1 MKLNQVRQ
9 SFLNYFKNKNHK
21 ILPSSGLVPKGD
33 DSLLF
38 TNAGMVQFKDTF
50 LGLDNRDYS
59 ATTSQKC
66 LRVGGKHNDL
76 ENVGFTTRHQTFFEM
91 LGNFSFGEYFKE
103 KAIEYAW
110 EFLTE
115 ELKLP
120 EDRLWVTVHKDDKES
135 EEIWL
140 KKIGVSSTRLA
151 KLGDDDNFWSMGDT
165 GPCGPCSEIF
175 FDNGKNFDGKAP
187 GEGDT
192 GERYI
197 EIWNLV
203 FMEFNRDSNG
213 KLSPLP
219 VKCVDTGMGLERIC
233 SVMQEVGS
241 NFEIDIF
248 KSLKVTFS
256 EMYKNPNDQ
265 SLNVLADHIR
275 AIYFLMSEDI
285 LPSNEGRGYV
295 LRRLIRRAS
304 RHAEKMD
311 PALEFPLAL
320 HLSRFEFLFKKDFPD
335 DFLNFDKIKGNLA
348 KEERLFRKTL
358 KVGTKIFEEYI
369 NKSENK
375 ILDGSIA
382 FKLHDTYGFPIDL
395 TTSMALEKEFK
406 VDLKGFNALMEK
418 QKGSSKSSSKFK
430 VSDIVFDSKIKN
442 EWNPSWCWGASTPGT
457 CIALFD
463 DDGNG
468 TASITDTG
476 FAIFDATP
484 FYAESGGQEGD
495 NGSFMGDYAS
505 GSVSDC
511 KKIGNI
517 HLHKISITEG
527 VLELNQEVSL
537 YVDRDRREMLMS
549 NHSATHLLHSA
560 LRKVLGEGVQQ
571 KGSLVSEDKLRFDFS
586 HSSKVTDDQIMEIE
600 DIVNSKIE
608 GAISTRTEVLPY
620 KEALKTGALAFFG
633 EKYGEKVNV
642 VYIGGDFSV
651 EFCGGTHVNNTSE
664 IEGFAITKET
674 SVSSGVRRIEAITG
688 NKYFEE
694 AQNALKTLERL
705 SVKLNVPQ
713 EEVADRVDELLEISK
728 NSKKNNKTK
737 KASTLN
743 DVKCKFSGH
752 LGKIKIF
759 ENASL
764 EILRKE
770 SDKLKSDKKIVFAIC
785 LSIVEDKLIY
795 IVSSN
800 NSDELSASDI
810 IKVVNDAFD
819 GSGGGRADFAQG
831 GSSQKGNVEE
841 LVAKLKELFKG

>member
-187 GEGDT
+187 GVGDT

-213 KLSPLP
+213 KLSSLP
-219 VKCVDTGMGLERIC
+219 VKCVDTGMGLERMC

-241 NFEIDIF
+241 NFDIDIF
-248 KSLKVTFS
+248 KSLKNLMSKHFS
-256 EMYKNPNDQ
+256 EPNDQ
-265 SLNVLADHIR
+265 SLNVLADHLR
-275 AIYFLMSEDI
+275 AIFFLMAENI
-285 LPSNEGRGYV
+285 MPSNEGRGYV
-295 LRRLIRRAS
+295 LRRLIRRAVRHGYKMGS
-304 RHAEKMD
+304 RD
-311 PALEFPLAL
+311 PFLSQFLTHLEND
-320 HLSRFEFLFKKDFPD
+320 FKEDFGD
-335 DFLNFDKIKGNLA
+335 DFLKFEKIQKDLLT
-348 KEERLFRKTL
+348 EEQLFFKTL
-358 KVGTKIFEEYI
+358 KTGIEIFEASI
-369 NKSENK
+369 NETDGKQ
-375 ILDGSIA
+375 LDGAIA
-382 FKLHDTYGFPIDL
+382 FKLHDTYGFPVDL
-395 TTSMALEKEFK
+395 TMAMAQERGLK
-406 VDLKGFNALMEK
+406 VDQKGFDKLMKK
-418 QKGSSKSSSKFK
+418 QKEGSKSSSMFK
-430 VSDIVFDSKIKN
+430 VLDITIDPKINSEFVGYQEQTAKG
-442 EWNPSWCWGASTPGT
+442 SCV
-457 CIALFD
+457 ALFD
-463 DDGNG
+463 EEGNSVTSLSG
-468 TASITDTG
+468 EG
-476 FAIFDATP
+476 FAIFSKTP
-484 FYAESGGQEGD
+484 FYAESGGQVADTGIFKSTNLKGEIL
-495 NGSFMGDYAS
+495 N
-505 GSVSDC
+505 C
-511 KKIGNI
+511 KKVGDF
-517 HLHKISITEG
+517 HLHEVTIAEG
-527 VLELNQEVSL
+527 SLELNADVELIIDSK
-537 YVDRDRREMLMS
+537 RREKIVS

-560 LRKVLGEGVQQ
+560 LRKVLGKSVEQR
-571 KGSLVSEDKLRFDFS
+571 GSLVNEEKLRFDFS
-586 HSSKVTDDQIMEIE
+586 HSNKVTDDQIMEIE
-600 DIVNSKIE
+600 DIVNLKIE
-608 GAISTRTEVLPY
+608 EAIDTKTEVLPY
-620 KEALKTGALAFFG
+620 EDALKTGALAFFG
-633 EKYGEKVNV
+633 DKYGKKVRV
-642 VYIGGDFSV
+642 VYINGDFSV
-651 EFCGGTHVNNTSE
+651 EFCGGTHVKNTSE
-664 IEGFAITKET
+664 IGGFAVTNET
-674 SVSSGVRRIEAITG
+674 SVSSGVRRIEAISG
-688 NKYFEE
+688 DKYYKES
-694 AQNALKTLERL
+694 QNALKTLELL

-713 EEVADRVDELLEISK
+713 EKIADRVDELLESLK
-728 NSKKNNKTK
+728 NSKKNNPVIQAKELRDEQC
-737 KASTLN
+737 S
-743 DVKCKFSGH
+743 FSGSS
-752 LGKIKIF
+752 GVIKIF

-770 SDKLKSDKKIVFAIC
+770 SDKIKSDKKIVFAIC
-785 LSIVEDKLIY
+785 LSTTEDKLIY

-800 NSDELSASDI
+800 NSDEAPASEI
-810 IKVVNDAFD
+810 IKAVNDAFD

-831 GSSQKGNVEE
+831 GSSQKESVDEM
-841 LVAKLKELFKG
+841 VTKLKGLFKG

>member
-213 KLSPLP
+213 KLSSLP
-219 VKCVDTGMGLERIC
+219 VKCVDTGMGLERMC

-241 NFEIDIF
+241 NFDIDIF
-248 KSLKVTFS
+248 KSLKNLMSKHFT
-256 EMYKNPNDQ
+256 EPNDQ
-265 SLNVLADHIR
+265 SLNVLADHLR
-275 AIYFLMSEDI
+275 AIFFLMAENI
-285 LPSNEGRGYV
+285 MPSNEGRGYV
-295 LRRLIRRAS
+295 LRRLIRRAVRHGYKMGS
-304 RHAEKMD
+304 RD
-311 PALEFPLAL
+311 PFLSQFLTHLENDFKED
-320 HLSRFEFLFKKDFPD
+320 FED
-335 DFLNFDKIKGNLA
+335 DFLKFEKIQKDLLT
-348 KEERLFRKTL
+348 EEQLFFKTL
-358 KVGTKIFEEYI
+358 KTGIEIFEASTNETDG
-369 NKSENK
+369 KQ
-375 ILDGSIA
+375 LDGAIV
-382 FKLHDTYGFPIDL
+382 FKLHDTYGFPVDL
-395 TTSMALEKEFK
+395 TMAMAQERGLK
-406 VDLKGFNALMEK
+406 VDQKGFDKLMKK
-418 QKGSSKSSSKFK
+418 QREGSKSSSMFK
-430 VSDIVFDSKIKN
+430 VLDITIDPKINSEFVGYQEQTAKG
-442 EWNPSWCWGASTPGT
+442 SCV
-457 CIALFD
+457 ALFD
-463 DDGNG
+463 KEGNSVTSLSG
-468 TASITDTG
+468 EG
-476 FAIFDATP
+476 FAIFSKTP
-484 FYAESGGQEGD
+484 FYAESGGQVADIGIFKSTNLNAEIL
-495 NGSFMGDYAS
+495 N
-505 GSVSDC
+505 C
-511 KKIGNI
+511 KKVGDF
-517 HLHKISITEG
+517 HLHEISIAEG
-527 VLELNQEVSL
+527 TLELKADVELIIDSE
-537 YVDRDRREMLMS
+537 RREKIVS

-560 LRKVLGEGVQQ
+560 LRKVLGESVEQR
-571 KGSLVSEDKLRFDFS
+571 GSLVNEEKLRFDFS
-586 HSSKVTDDQIMEIE
+586 HSNKVTVDQIMEIE
-600 DIVNSKIE
+600 DIVNLKIE
-608 GAISTRTEVLPY
+608 EAIDTKTEVLPY
-620 KEALKTGALAFFG
+620 EDALKTGALAFFG
-633 EKYGEKVNV
+633 DKYGEKVRV
-642 VYIGGDFSV
+642 VYINGDFSV
-651 EFCGGTHVNNTSE
+651 EFCGGTHVRNTSE
-664 IEGFAITKET
+664 IGGFAVTNET
-674 SVSSGVRRIEAITG
+674 SVSSGVRRIEAISG
-688 NKYFEE
+688 DKYYKES
-694 AQNALKTLERL
+694 QNALKILELL

-713 EEVADRVDELLEISK
+713 EKIADRVDELLESLK
-728 NSKKNNKTK
+728 NSKKNNPVIQAKELRDEQC
-737 KASTLN
+737 S
-743 DVKCKFSGH
+743 FSGSS
-752 LGKIKIF
+752 GVIKIF

-785 LSIVEDKLIY
+785 LSTTEDKLIY
-795 IVSSN
+795 IVSSS
-800 NSDELSASDI
+800 NSDEAPASEI
-810 IKVVNDAFD
+810 IKAVNDAFD

-831 GSSQKGNVEE
+831 GSSQKESVDEM
-841 LVAKLKELFKG
+841 VTKLKGLFKG

>member
-213 KLSPLP
+213 KLSSLP
-219 VKCVDTGMGLERIC
+219 VKCVDTGMGLERMC

-241 NFEIDIF
+241 NFDIDIF
-248 KSLKVTFS
+248 KSLKNLMSKHFT
-256 EMYKNPNDQ
+256 EPNDQ
-265 SLNVLADHIR
+265 SLNVLADHLR
-275 AIYFLMSEDI
+275 AIFFLMAENI
-285 LPSNEGRGYV
+285 MPSNEGRGYV
-295 LRRLIRRAS
+295 LRRLIRRAVRHGYKMGS
-304 RHAEKMD
+304 RD
-311 PALEFPLAL
+311 PFLSQFLTHLEND
-320 HLSRFEFLFKKDFPD
+320 FKEDFGD
-335 DFLNFDKIKGNLA
+335 DFLKFEKIQKDLLT
-348 KEERLFRKTL
+348 EEQLFFKTL
-358 KVGTKIFEEYI
+358 KTGIEIFEASI
-369 NKSENK
+369 NDTDGKQ
-375 ILDGSIA
+375 LDGAIA
-382 FKLHDTYGFPIDL
+382 FKLHDTYGFPVDL
-395 TTSMALEKEFK
+395 TMAMAQERGLK
-406 VDLKGFNALMEK
+406 VDQKGFDKLMKK
-418 QKGSSKSSSKFK
+418 QREGSKSSSMFK
-430 VSDIVFDSKIKN
+430 VLDITIDPKINSEFVGYQEQTAKG
-442 EWNPSWCWGASTPGT
+442 SCV
-457 CIALFD
+457 ALFD
-463 DDGNG
+463 EEGNSVTSLSG
-468 TASITDTG
+468 EG
-476 FAIFDATP
+476 FAIFSKTP
-484 FYAESGGQEGD
+484 FYAESGGQVADTGIFKSTNLKGEIL
-495 NGSFMGDYAS
+495 N
-505 GSVSDC
+505 C
-511 KKIGNI
+511 KKVGDF
-517 HLHKISITEG
+517 HLHEVTIAEG
-527 VLELNQEVSL
+527 SLELNADVELIIDSE
-537 YVDRDRREMLMS
+537 RREKIVS

-560 LRKVLGEGVQQ
+560 LRKVLGESVEQR
-571 KGSLVSEDKLRFDFS
+571 GSLVNEEKLRFDFS
-586 HSSKVTDDQIMEIE
+586 HSNKVTDDQIMEIE
-600 DIVNSKIE
+600 DIVNLKIE
-608 GAISTRTEVLPY
+608 EAIDTKTEVLPY
-620 KEALKTGALAFFG
+620 EDALKTGALAFFG
-633 EKYGEKVNV
+633 DKYGEKVRV
-642 VYIGGDFSV
+642 VYINGDFSV
-651 EFCGGTHVNNTSE
+651 EFCGGTHVKNTSE
-664 IEGFAITKET
+664 IGGFAVTNET
-674 SVSSGVRRIEAITG
+674 SVSSGVRRIEAISG
-688 NKYFEE
+688 DKYYKES
-694 AQNALKTLERL
+694 QNALKTLELL

-713 EEVADRVDELLEISK
+713 EKIADRVDELLESLK
-728 NSKKNNKTK
+728 NSKKNNPVIQAKELRDEQC
-737 KASTLN
+737 S
-743 DVKCKFSGH
+743 FSGSS
-752 LGKIKIF
+752 GVIKIF

-785 LSIVEDKLIY
+785 LSTTEDKLIY

-800 NSDELSASDI
+800 NSDEAPASEI

-831 GSSQKGNVEE
+831 GSPQKESVDEM
-841 LVAKLKELFKG
+841 VTKLKGLFKG

>member
-213 KLSPLP
+213 KLSSLP
-219 VKCVDTGMGLERIC
+219 VKCVDTGMGLERMC

-241 NFEIDIF
+241 NFDIDIF
-248 KSLKVTFS
+248 KSLKNLMSKHFT
-256 EMYKNPNDQ
+256 EPNDQ
-265 SLNVLADHIR
+265 SLNVLADHLR
-275 AIYFLMSEDI
+275 AIFFLMAENI
-285 LPSNEGRGYV
+285 MPSNEGRGYV
-295 LRRLIRRAS
+295 LRRLIRRAVRHGYKMGS
-304 RHAEKMD
+304 RD
-311 PALEFPLAL
+311 PFLSQFLTHLENDFKED
-320 HLSRFEFLFKKDFPD
+320 FED
-335 DFLNFDKIKGNLA
+335 DFLKFEKIQKDLLT
-348 KEERLFRKTL
+348 EEQLFFKTL
-358 KVGTKIFEEYI
+358 KTGIEIFEASIKETDG
-369 NKSENK
+369 KQ
-375 ILDGSIA
+375 LDGAIA
-382 FKLHDTYGFPIDL
+382 FKLHDTYGFPVDL
-395 TTSMALEKEFK
+395 TMAMAQERGLK
-406 VDLKGFNALMEK
+406 VDQKGFDKLMKK
-418 QKGSSKSSSKFK
+418 QKEGSKSSSMFK
-430 VSDIVFDSKIKN
+430 VLDITIDPKINSEFVGYQEQTAKG
-442 EWNPSWCWGASTPGT
+442 SCV
-457 CIALFD
+457 ALFD
-463 DDGNG
+463 EEGNSVTSLSG
-468 TASITDTG
+468 EG
-476 FAIFDATP
+476 FAIFSKTP
-484 FYAESGGQEGD
+484 FYAESGGQVADIGIFKGTNFNGEILNCKNVGD
-495 NGSFMGDYAS
+495 F
-505 GSVSDC
+505 
-511 KKIGNI
+511 
-517 HLHKISITEG
+517 HLHEISITKG
-527 VLELNQEVSL
+527 SLELNADVEL
-537 YVDRDRREMLMS
+537 IIDAERREKIVS

-560 LRKVLGEGVQQ
+560 LRKVLGESVEQR
-571 KGSLVSEDKLRFDFS
+571 GSLVNEEKLRFDFS
-586 HSSKVTDDQIMEIE
+586 HSNKVTDDQIMEIE
-600 DIVNSKIE
+600 DIVNLKIE
-608 GAISTRTEVLPY
+608 EAIDTKTEVLPY
-620 KEALKTGALAFFG
+620 EDALKTGALAFFG
-633 EKYGEKVNV
+633 DKYGEKVRV
-642 VYIGGDFSV
+642 VYINGDFSV
-651 EFCGGTHVNNTSE
+651 EFCGGTHVKNTSE
-664 IEGFAITKET
+664 IGGFAVTNET
-674 SVSSGVRRIEAITG
+674 SVSSGVRRIEAISG
-688 NKYFEE
+688 DKYYKES
-694 AQNALKTLERL
+694 QNALKTLELL

-713 EEVADRVDELLEISK
+713 EKIADRVDELLESLK
-728 NSKKNNKTK
+728 NSKKNNPVVQAKELRDEQC
-737 KASTLN
+737 S
-743 DVKCKFSGH
+743 FSGSS
-752 LGKIKIF
+752 GVIKIF

-785 LSIVEDKLIY
+785 LSTTKDKLIY

-800 NSDELSASDI
+800 NSDEAPASEI
-810 IKVVNDAFD
+810 IKAVNDAFD

-831 GSSQKGNVEE
+831 GSPQKESVDEM
-841 LVAKLKELFKG
+841 VTKLKGLFKG

>member
-213 KLSPLP
+213 KLSSLP
-219 VKCVDTGMGLERIC
+219 VKCVDTGMGLERMC

-241 NFEIDIF
+241 NFDIDIF
-248 KSLKVTFS
+248 KSLKNLMSKHFT
-256 EMYKNPNDQ
+256 EPNDQ
-265 SLNVLADHIR
+265 SLNVLADHLR
-275 AIYFLMSEDI
+275 AIFFLMAENI
-285 LPSNEGRGYV
+285 MPSNEGRGYV
-295 LRRLIRRAS
+295 LRRLIRRAVRHGYKMGS
-304 RHAEKMD
+304 RD
-311 PALEFPLAL
+311 PFLSQFLTHLEND
-320 HLSRFEFLFKKDFPD
+320 FKKDFED
-335 DFLNFDKIKGNLA
+335 DFLKFEKIQKDLLT
-348 KEERLFRKTL
+348 EEQLFFKTL
-358 KVGTKIFEEYI
+358 KTGIEIFEASIKETDG
-369 NKSENK
+369 KQ
-375 ILDGSIA
+375 LDGAIA
-382 FKLHDTYGFPIDL
+382 FKLHDTYGFPVDL
-395 TTSMALEKEFK
+395 TMAMAQERGLK
-406 VDLKGFNALMEK
+406 VDQKGFDKLMKK
-418 QKGSSKSSSKFK
+418 QREGSKSSSMFK
-430 VSDIVFDSKIKN
+430 VLDITIDPKINSEFVGYQEQTAKG
-442 EWNPSWCWGASTPGT
+442 SCV
-457 CIALFD
+457 ALFD
-463 DDGNG
+463 EEGNSVTSLSG
-468 TASITDTG
+468 EG
-476 FAIFDATP
+476 FAIFSKTP
-484 FYAESGGQEGD
+484 FYAESGGQVADIGIFKSTNL
-495 NGSFMGDYAS
+495 NGEILN
-505 GSVSDC
+505 C
-511 KKIGNI
+511 KKVGDF
-517 HLHKISITEG
+517 HLHEVIIAEG
-527 VLELNQEVSL
+527 SLELNADVELIIDSE
-537 YVDRDRREMLMS
+537 RREKIVS

-560 LRKVLGEGVQQ
+560 LRKVLGESVEQR
-571 KGSLVSEDKLRFDFS
+571 GSLVNEEKLRFDFS
-586 HSSKVTDDQIMEIE
+586 HSNKVTDDQIMEIE
-600 DIVNSKIE
+600 DIVNLKIE
-608 GAISTRTEVLPY
+608 EAIDTKTEVLPY
-620 KEALKTGALAFFG
+620 EDALKTGALAFFG
-633 EKYGEKVNV
+633 DKYGEKVRV
-642 VYIGGDFSV
+642 VYINGDFSV
-651 EFCGGTHVNNTSE
+651 EFCGGTHVKNTSE
-664 IEGFAITKET
+664 IGGFAVTNET
-674 SVSSGVRRIEAITG
+674 SVSSGVRRIEAISG
-688 NKYFEE
+688 DKYYKES
-694 AQNALKTLERL
+694 QNALKTLELL

-713 EEVADRVDELLEISK
+713 EKIADRVDELLESLK
-728 NSKKNNKTK
+728 NSKKNNPVIQAKELRDEQC
-737 KASTLN
+737 S
-743 DVKCKFSGH
+743 FSGSS
-752 LGKIKIF
+752 GVIKIF

-785 LSIVEDKLIY
+785 LSTTEDKLIY

-800 NSDELSASDI
+800 NSDEAPASEI
-810 IKVVNDAFD
+810 IKAVNDAFD

-831 GSSQKGNVEE
+831 GSSQKESVDEM
-841 LVAKLKELFKG
+841 VTKLKGLFKG

>member
-9 SFLNYFKNKNHK
+9 SFLNYFKSKNHK

-213 KLSPLP
+213 KLSSLP
-219 VKCVDTGMGLERIC
+219 VKCVDTGMGLERMC

-241 NFEIDIF
+241 NFDIDIF
-248 KSLKVTFS
+248 KSLKNLMSKHFT
-256 EMYKNPNDQ
+256 EPNDQ
-265 SLNVLADHIR
+265 SLNVLADHLR
-275 AIYFLMSEDI
+275 AIFFLMAENI
-285 LPSNEGRGYV
+285 MPSNEGRGYV
-295 LRRLIRRAS
+295 LRRLIRRAVRHGYKMGS
-304 RHAEKMD
+304 RD
-311 PALEFPLAL
+311 PFLSQFLTHLEND
-320 HLSRFEFLFKKDFPD
+320 FKKDFED
-335 DFLNFDKIKGNLA
+335 DFLKFEKIQKDLLT
-348 KEERLFRKTL
+348 EEQLFFKTL
-358 KVGTKIFEEYI
+358 KTGIEIFEASIKETDG
-369 NKSENK
+369 KQ
-375 ILDGSIA
+375 LDGAIA
-382 FKLHDTYGFPIDL
+382 FKLHDTYGFPVDL
-395 TTSMALEKEFK
+395 TMAMAQERGLK
-406 VDLKGFNALMEK
+406 VDQMGFDKLMKK
-418 QKGSSKSSSKFK
+418 QREGSKSSSMFK
-430 VSDIVFDSKIKN
+430 VLDITIDPKIKS
-442 EWNPSWCWGASTPGT
+442 EFVGYQEQTAKGSCV
-457 CIALFD
+457 ALFD
-463 DDGNG
+463 EEGNSVTSLSG
-468 TASITDTG
+468 EG
-476 FAIFDATP
+476 FAIFSKTP
-484 FYAESGGQEGD
+484 FYAESGGQVADIGIFKSNNL
-495 NGSFMGDYAS
+495 NGEILN
-505 GSVSDC
+505 C
-511 KKIGNI
+511 KKVGDF
-517 HLHKISITEG
+517 HLHQVSIAEG
-527 VLELNQEVSL
+527 SLELNADVELIIDSE
-537 YVDRDRREMLMS
+537 RREKIVS

-560 LRKVLGEGVQQ
+560 LRKVLGESVEQR
-571 KGSLVSEDKLRFDFS
+571 GSLVNEEKLRFDFS
-586 HSSKVTDDQIMEIE
+586 HSNKVTDDQLMEIE
-600 DIVNSKIE
+600 DIVNLKIE
-608 GAISTRTEVLPY
+608 EAIDTKTEVLPY
-620 KEALKTGALAFFG
+620 EDALKTGALAFFG
-633 EKYGEKVNV
+633 DKYGEKVRV
-642 VYIGGDFSV
+642 VYINGDFSV
-651 EFCGGTHVNNTSE
+651 EFCGGTHVKNTSE
-664 IEGFAITKET
+664 IGGFAVTNET
-674 SVSSGVRRIEAITG
+674 SVSSGVRRIEAISG
-688 NKYFEE
+688 DKYYKES
-694 AQNALKTLERL
+694 QNALKTLELL

-713 EEVADRVDELLEISK
+713 EKIADRVDELLESLK
-728 NSKKNNKTK
+728 NSKKNNPVIQATELRDEQC
-737 KASTLN
+737 S
-743 DVKCKFSGH
+743 FSGSS
-752 LGKIKIF
+752 GVIKIF

-785 LSIVEDKLIY
+785 LSTTEDKLIY

-800 NSDELSASDI
+800 NSDEAPASEI
-810 IKVVNDAFD
+810 IKAVNDAFN

-831 GSSQKGNVEE
+831 GSSQKESVDEM
-841 LVAKLKELFKG
+841 VTKLKGLFKG

>member
-213 KLSPLP
+213 KLSSLP
-219 VKCVDTGMGLERIC
+219 VKCVDTGMGLERMC

-241 NFEIDIF
+241 NFDIDIF
-248 KSLKVTFS
+248 KSLKNLMSKHFT
-256 EMYKNPNDQ
+256 EPNDQ
-265 SLNVLADHIR
+265 SLNVLADHLR
-275 AIYFLMSEDI
+275 AIFFLMAENI
-285 LPSNEGRGYV
+285 MPSNEGRGYV
-295 LRRLIRRAS
+295 LRRLIRRAVRHGYKMGS
-304 RHAEKMD
+304 RD
-311 PALEFPLAL
+311 PFLSQFLTHLEND
-320 HLSRFEFLFKKDFPD
+320 FKEDFGD
-335 DFLNFDKIKGNLA
+335 DFLKFEKIQKDLLT
-348 KEERLFRKTL
+348 EEQLFFKTL
-358 KVGTKIFEEYI
+358 KTGIEIFEASI
-369 NKSENK
+369 NDTDGKQ
-375 ILDGSIA
+375 LDGAIA
-382 FKLHDTYGFPIDL
+382 FKLHDTYGFPVDL
-395 TTSMALEKEFK
+395 TMAMAQERGLK
-406 VDLKGFNALMEK
+406 VDQKGFDKLMKK
-418 QKGSSKSSSKFK
+418 QREGSKSSSMFK
-430 VSDIVFDSKIKN
+430 VLDITIDPKIN
-442 EWNPSWCWGASTPGT
+442 SEFVGYQEQTAEGSCV
-457 CIALFD
+457 ALFD
-463 DDGNG
+463 EEGNSVTSLSG
-468 TASITDTG
+468 EG
-476 FAIFDATP
+476 FAIFSKTP
-484 FYAESGGQEGD
+484 FYAESGGQVADIGIFKSTNLKGEIL
-495 NGSFMGDYAS
+495 N
-505 GSVSDC
+505 C
-511 KKIGNI
+511 KKVGDF
-517 HLHKISITEG
+517 HLHEVTIAEG
-527 VLELNQEVSL
+527 SLELNADVELIIDSE
-537 YVDRDRREMLMS
+537 RREKIVS

-560 LRKVLGEGVQQ
+560 LRKVLGESVEQR
-571 KGSLVSEDKLRFDFS
+571 GSLVNEEKLRFDFS
-586 HSSKVTDDQIMEIE
+586 HSNKVTDDQIMEIE
-600 DIVNSKIE
+600 DIVNLKIE
-608 GAISTRTEVLPY
+608 EAIDTKTEVLPY
-620 KEALKTGALAFFG
+620 EDALKTGALAFFG
-633 EKYGEKVNV
+633 DKYGEKVRV
-642 VYIGGDFSV
+642 VYINGDFSV
-651 EFCGGTHVNNTSE
+651 EFCGGTHVKNTSE
-664 IEGFAITKET
+664 IGGFAVTNET
-674 SVSSGVRRIEAITG
+674 SVSSGVRRIEAISG
-688 NKYFEE
+688 DKYYKES
-694 AQNALKTLERL
+694 QNALKTLELL

-713 EEVADRVDELLEISK
+713 EKIADRVDELLESLK
-728 NSKKNNKTK
+728 NSKKNNPVIQAKELRDEQC
-737 KASTLN
+737 S
-743 DVKCKFSGH
+743 FSGSS
-752 LGKIKIF
+752 GVIKIF

-785 LSIVEDKLIY
+785 LSTTEDKLIY

-800 NSDELSASDI
+800 NSDEASASEI

-831 GSSQKGNVEE
+831 GSPQKESVDEM
-841 LVAKLKELFKG
+841 VTKLKGLFKG

>member
-1 MKLNQVRQ
+1 LKLNQVRQ
-9 SFLNYFKNKNHK
+9 SFLNYFKNKSHK

-213 KLSPLP
+213 KLSSLP
-219 VKCVDTGMGLERIC
+219 VKCVDTGMGLERMC

-241 NFEIDIF
+241 NFDIDIF
-248 KSLKVTFS
+248 KSLKNLMSKHFS
-256 EMYKNPNDQ
+256 EPNDQ
-265 SLNVLADHIR
+265 SLNVLADHLR
-275 AIYFLMSEDI
+275 AIFFLMAENI
-285 LPSNEGRGYV
+285 MPSNEGRGYV
-295 LRRLIRRAS
+295 LRRLIRRAVRHGYKMGS
-304 RHAEKMD
+304 RD
-311 PALEFPLAL
+311 PFLSQFLTHLEND
-320 HLSRFEFLFKKDFPD
+320 FKEDFGD
-335 DFLNFDKIKGNLA
+335 DFLKFEKIQKDLLT
-348 KEERLFRKTL
+348 EEQLFFKTL
-358 KVGTKIFEEYI
+358 KTGIEIFEASI
-369 NKSENK
+369 NETDGKQ
-375 ILDGSIA
+375 LDGAIA
-382 FKLHDTYGFPIDL
+382 FKLHDTYGFPVDL
-395 TTSMALEKEFK
+395 TMAMAQERGLK
-406 VDLKGFNALMEK
+406 VDQKGFDKLMKK
-418 QKGSSKSSSKFK
+418 QREGSKSSSMFK
-430 VSDIVFDSKIKN
+430 VLDITIDPKINSEFVGYQEQTAKG
-442 EWNPSWCWGASTPGT
+442 SCV
-457 CIALFD
+457 ALFD
-463 DDGNG
+463 EEGNSVTSLSG
-468 TASITDTG
+468 EG
-476 FAIFDATP
+476 FAIFSKTP
-484 FYAESGGQEGD
+484 FYAESGGQVADIGIFKGINF
-495 NGSFMGDYAS
+495 NGEILN
-505 GSVSDC
+505 C
-511 KKIGNI
+511 KKVGDF
-517 HLHKISITEG
+517 HLHEISITKG
-527 VLELNQEVSL
+527 SLELNADVELIIDSE
-537 YVDRDRREMLMS
+537 RREKIVS

-560 LRKVLGEGVQQ
+560 LRKVLGESVEQR
-571 KGSLVSEDKLRFDFS
+571 GSLVNEEKLRFDFS
-586 HSSKVTDDQIMEIE
+586 HSNKVTDDQIMEIE
-600 DIVNSKIE
+600 DIVNLKIE
-608 GAISTRTEVLPY
+608 EAIDTKTEVLPY
-620 KEALKTGALAFFG
+620 EDALKTGALAFFG
-633 EKYGEKVNV
+633 DKYGEKVRV
-642 VYIGGDFSV
+642 VYINGDFSV
-651 EFCGGTHVNNTSE
+651 EFCGGTHVKNTSE
-664 IEGFAITKET
+664 IGGFAVTNET
-674 SVSSGVRRIEAITG
+674 SVSSGVRRIEAISG
-688 NKYFEE
+688 DKYYKES
-694 AQNALKTLERL
+694 QNALKTLELL

-713 EEVADRVDELLEISK
+713 EKIADRVDELLESLK
-728 NSKKNNKTK
+728 NSKKNNPVIQAKE
-737 KASTLN
+737 LRDEQCN
-743 DVKCKFSGH
+743 FSGSS
-752 LGKIKIF
+752 GVIKIF

-770 SDKLKSDKKIVFAIC
+770 SDKLKSDKKIVFAIY
-785 LSIVEDKLIY
+785 LSTTEDKLIY

-800 NSDELSASDI
+800 NSDEAPASEI
-810 IKVVNDAFD
+810 IKAVNDAFD

-831 GSSQKGNVEE
+831 GSSQKESVDEM
-841 LVAKLKELFKG
+841 VTKLKGLFRG

>member
-213 KLSPLP
+213 KLSSLP
-219 VKCVDTGMGLERIC
+219 VKCVDTGMGLERMC

-241 NFEIDIF
+241 NFDIDIF
-248 KSLKVTFS
+248 KSLKNLMSKHFT
-256 EMYKNPNDQ
+256 EPNDQ
-265 SLNVLADHIR
+265 SLNVLADHLR
-275 AIYFLMSEDI
+275 AIFFLMAENI
-285 LPSNEGRGYV
+285 MPSNEGRGYV
-295 LRRLIRRAS
+295 LRRLIRRAVRHGYKMGS
-304 RHAEKMD
+304 RD
-311 PALEFPLAL
+311 PFLSQFLTHLEND
-320 HLSRFEFLFKKDFPD
+320 FKEDFGD
-335 DFLNFDKIKGNLA
+335 DFLKFEKIQKDLLT
-348 KEERLFRKTL
+348 EEQLFFKTL
-358 KVGTKIFEEYI
+358 KTGIEIFEASI
-369 NKSENK
+369 NDTDGKQ
-375 ILDGSIA
+375 LDGAIA
-382 FKLHDTYGFPIDL
+382 FKLHDTYGFPVDL
-395 TTSMALEKEFK
+395 TMAMAQERGLK
-406 VDLKGFNALMEK
+406 VDQKGFDKLMKK
-418 QKGSSKSSSKFK
+418 QREGSKSSSMFK
-430 VSDIVFDSKIKN
+430 VLDITIDPKINSEFVGYQEQTAKG
-442 EWNPSWCWGASTPGT
+442 SCV
-457 CIALFD
+457 ALFD
-463 DDGNG
+463 EEGNSVTSLSG
-468 TASITDTG
+468 EG
-476 FAIFDATP
+476 FAIFSKTP
-484 FYAESGGQEGD
+484 FYAESGGQVADTGIFKSTNLKGEIL
-495 NGSFMGDYAS
+495 N
-505 GSVSDC
+505 C
-511 KKIGNI
+511 KKVGDF
-517 HLHKISITEG
+517 HLHEVTIAEG
-527 VLELNQEVSL
+527 SLELNADVELIIDSE
-537 YVDRDRREMLMS
+537 RREKIVS

-560 LRKVLGEGVQQ
+560 LRKVLGESVEQR
-571 KGSLVSEDKLRFDFS
+571 GSLVNEEKLRFDFS
-586 HSSKVTDDQIMEIE
+586 HSNKVTDDQIMEIE
-600 DIVNSKIE
+600 DIVNLKIE
-608 GAISTRTEVLPY
+608 EAIDTKTEVLPY
-620 KEALKTGALAFFG
+620 EDALKTGALAFFG
-633 EKYGEKVNV
+633 DKYGEKVRV
-642 VYIGGDFSV
+642 VYINGDFSV
-651 EFCGGTHVNNTSE
+651 EFCGGTHVKNTSE
-664 IEGFAITKET
+664 IGGFAVTNET
-674 SVSSGVRRIEAITG
+674 SVSSGVRRIEAISG
-688 NKYFEE
+688 DKYYKES
-694 AQNALKTLERL
+694 QNALKTLELL

-713 EEVADRVDELLEISK
+713 EKIADRVDELLESLK
-728 NSKKNNKTK
+728 NSKKNNPVIQAKELRDEQC
-737 KASTLN
+737 S
-743 DVKCKFSGH
+743 FSGSS
-752 LGKIKIF
+752 GVIKIF

-785 LSIVEDKLIY
+785 LSTTEDKLIY

-800 NSDELSASDI
+800 NSDEAPASEI
-810 IKVVNDAFD
+810 IKAVNDAFD

-831 GSSQKGNVEE
+831 GSSQKESVDEM
-841 LVAKLKELFKG
+841 VTKLKGLFKG

>member
-213 KLSPLP
+213 KLSSLP
-219 VKCVDTGMGLERIC
+219 VKCVDTGMGLERMC

-241 NFEIDIF
+241 NFDIDIF
-248 KSLKVTFS
+248 KSLKNLMSKHFT
-256 EMYKNPNDQ
+256 EPNDQ
-265 SLNVLADHIR
+265 SLNVLADHLR
-275 AIYFLMSEDI
+275 AIFFLMAENI
-285 LPSNEGRGYV
+285 MPSNEGRGYV
-295 LRRLIRRAS
+295 LRRLIRRAVRHGYKMGS
-304 RHAEKMD
+304 RD
-311 PALEFPLAL
+311 PFLSQFLTHLEND
-320 HLSRFEFLFKKDFPD
+320 FKEDFGD
-335 DFLNFDKIKGNLA
+335 DFLKFEKIQKDLLT
-348 KEERLFRKTL
+348 EEQLFFKTL
-358 KVGTKIFEEYI
+358 KTGIEIFEASI
-369 NKSENK
+369 NDTDGKQ
-375 ILDGSIA
+375 LDGAIA
-382 FKLHDTYGFPIDL
+382 FKLHDTYGFPVDL
-395 TTSMALEKEFK
+395 TMAMAQERGLK
-406 VDLKGFNALMEK
+406 VDQKGFDKLMKK
-418 QKGSSKSSSKFK
+418 QREGSKSSSMFK
-430 VSDIVFDSKIKN
+430 VLDITIDPKIKS
-442 EWNPSWCWGASTPGT
+442 EFVGYQEQTAKGSCV
-457 CIALFD
+457 ALFD
-463 DDGNG
+463 EEGNSVTSLSG
-468 TASITDTG
+468 EG
-476 FAIFDATP
+476 FAIFSKTP
-484 FYAESGGQEGD
+484 FYAESGGQVADIGIFKSTNL
-495 NGSFMGDYAS
+495 NGEILN
-505 GSVSDC
+505 C
-511 KKIGNI
+511 KKVGDF
-517 HLHKISITEG
+517 HLHEVTIAEG
-527 VLELNQEVSL
+527 SLELNADVELIIDSE
-537 YVDRDRREMLMS
+537 RREKIVS

-560 LRKVLGEGVQQ
+560 LRKVLGESVEQR
-571 KGSLVSEDKLRFDFS
+571 GSLVNEEKLRFDFS
-586 HSSKVTDDQIMEIE
+586 HSNKVTDDQIMEIE
-600 DIVNSKIE
+600 DIVNLKIE
-608 GAISTRTEVLPY
+608 EAIDTKTEVLPY
-620 KEALKTGALAFFG
+620 EDALKTGALAFFG
-633 EKYGEKVNV
+633 DKYGEKVRV
-642 VYIGGDFSV
+642 VYINGDFSV
-651 EFCGGTHVNNTSE
+651 EFCGGTHVKNTSE
-664 IEGFAITKET
+664 IGGFAVTNET
-674 SVSSGVRRIEAITG
+674 SVSSGVRRIEAISG
-688 NKYFEE
+688 DKYYKES
-694 AQNALKTLERL
+694 QNALKTLELL

-713 EEVADRVDELLEISK
+713 EKIADRVDELLESLK
-728 NSKKNNKTK
+728 NSKKNNPVIQAKELRDEQC
-737 KASTLN
+737 S
-743 DVKCKFSGH
+743 FSGSS
-752 LGKIKIF
+752 GVIKIF

-785 LSIVEDKLIY
+785 LSTTEDKLIY

-800 NSDELSASDI
+800 NSDEAPASEI
-810 IKVVNDAFD
+810 IKAVNDAFD

-831 GSSQKGNVEE
+831 GSSQKESVDEM
-841 LVAKLKELFKG
+841 VTKLKGLFKG

>member
-213 KLSPLP
+213 KLSSLP
-219 VKCVDTGMGLERIC
+219 VKCVDTGMGLERMC

-241 NFEIDIF
+241 NFDIDIF
-248 KSLKVTFS
+248 KSLKNLMSKHFT
-256 EMYKNPNDQ
+256 EPNDQ
-265 SLNVLADHIR
+265 SLNVLADHLR
-275 AIYFLMSEDI
+275 AIFFLMAENI
-285 LPSNEGRGYV
+285 MPSNEGRGYV
-295 LRRLIRRAS
+295 LRRLIRRAVRHGYKMGS
-304 RHAEKMD
+304 RD
-311 PALEFPLAL
+311 PFLSQFLTHLENDFKED
-320 HLSRFEFLFKKDFPD
+320 FED
-335 DFLNFDKIKGNLA
+335 DFLKFEKIQKDLLT
-348 KEERLFRKTL
+348 EEQLFFKTL
-358 KVGTKIFEEYI
+358 KTGIEIFEASI
-369 NKSENK
+369 NDTDGKQ
-375 ILDGSIA
+375 LDGAIA
-382 FKLHDTYGFPIDL
+382 FKLHDTYGFPVDL
-395 TTSMALEKEFK
+395 TMAMAQERGLK
-406 VDLKGFNALMEK
+406 VDQKGFDKLMKK
-418 QKGSSKSSSKFK
+418 QREGSKSSSMFK
-430 VSDIVFDSKIKN
+430 VLDITIDPKIKS
-442 EWNPSWCWGASTPGT
+442 EFVGYQEQTAKGSCV
-457 CIALFD
+457 ALFD
-463 DDGNG
+463 EEGNSVTSLSG
-468 TASITDTG
+468 EG
-476 FAIFDATP
+476 FAIFSKTP
-484 FYAESGGQEGD
+484 FYAESGGQVADIGIFKSNNL
-495 NGSFMGDYAS
+495 NGEILN
-505 GSVSDC
+505 C
-511 KKIGNI
+511 KKVGDF
-517 HLHKISITEG
+517 HLHQVSIAEG
-527 VLELNQEVSL
+527 SLELNADVELIIDSE
-537 YVDRDRREMLMS
+537 RREKIVS

-560 LRKVLGEGVQQ
+560 LRKVLGESVEQR
-571 KGSLVSEDKLRFDFS
+571 GSLVNEEKLRFDFS
-586 HSSKVTDDQIMEIE
+586 HSNKVTDDQLMEIE
-600 DIVNSKIE
+600 DIVNLKIE
-608 GAISTRTEVLPY
+608 EAIDTKTEVLPY
-620 KEALKTGALAFFG
+620 EDALKTGALAFFG
-633 EKYGEKVNV
+633 DKYGEKVRV
-642 VYIGGDFSV
+642 VYINGDFSV
-651 EFCGGTHVNNTSE
+651 EFCGGTHVKNTSE
-664 IEGFAITKET
+664 IGGFAVTNET
-674 SVSSGVRRIEAITG
+674 SVSSGVRRIEAISG
-688 NKYFEE
+688 DKYYKES
-694 AQNALKTLERL
+694 QNALKTLELL

-713 EEVADRVDELLEISK
+713 EKIADRVDELLESLK
-728 NSKKNNKTK
+728 NSKKNNPVIQAKELRDEQC
-737 KASTLN
+737 S
-743 DVKCKFSGH
+743 FSGSS
-752 LGKIKIF
+752 GVIKIF

-785 LSIVEDKLIY
+785 LSTTEDKLIY

-800 NSDELSASDI
+800 NSDEAPASEI
-810 IKVVNDAFD
+810 IKAVNDAFN

-831 GSSQKGNVEE
+831 GSSQKESVDEM
-841 LVAKLKELFKG
+841 VTKLKGLFKG

>member
-213 KLSPLP
+213 KLSSLP
-219 VKCVDTGMGLERIC
+219 VKCVDTGMGLERMC

-241 NFEIDIF
+241 NFDIDIF
-248 KSLKVTFS
+248 KSLKNLMSKHFT
-256 EMYKNPNDQ
+256 EPNDQ
-265 SLNVLADHIR
+265 SLNVLADHLR
-275 AIYFLMSEDI
+275 AIFFLMAENI
-285 LPSNEGRGYV
+285 MPSNEGRGYV
-295 LRRLIRRAS
+295 LRRLIRRAVRHGYKMGS
-304 RHAEKMD
+304 RD
-311 PALEFPLAL
+311 PFLSQFLTHLENDFKED
-320 HLSRFEFLFKKDFPD
+320 FED
-335 DFLNFDKIKGNLA
+335 DFLKFEKIQKDLLT
-348 KEERLFRKTL
+348 EEQLFFKTL
-358 KVGTKIFEEYI
+358 KTGIEIFEASI
-369 NKSENK
+369 NETDGKQ
-375 ILDGSIA
+375 LDGAIV
-382 FKLHDTYGFPIDL
+382 FKLHDTYGFPVDL
-395 TTSMALEKEFK
+395 TMAMAQERGLK
-406 VDLKGFNALMEK
+406 VDQKGFDKLMKK
-418 QKGSSKSSSKFK
+418 QREGSKSSSMFK
-430 VSDIVFDSKIKN
+430 VLDITIDPKINSEFVGYQEQTAKG
-442 EWNPSWCWGASTPGT
+442 SCV
-457 CIALFD
+457 ALFD
-463 DDGNG
+463 KEGNSVTSLSG
-468 TASITDTG
+468 EG
-476 FAIFDATP
+476 FAIFSKTP
-484 FYAESGGQEGD
+484 FYAESGGQVADIGIFKSTNLNAEIL
-495 NGSFMGDYAS
+495 N
-505 GSVSDC
+505 C
-511 KKIGNI
+511 KKVGDF
-517 HLHKISITEG
+517 HLHEISIAEG
-527 VLELNQEVSL
+527 TLELKADVELIIDSE
-537 YVDRDRREMLMS
+537 RREKIVS

-560 LRKVLGEGVQQ
+560 LRKVLGESVEQR
-571 KGSLVSEDKLRFDFS
+571 GSLVNEEKLRFDFS
-586 HSSKVTDDQIMEIE
+586 HSNKVTVDQIMEIE
-600 DIVNSKIE
+600 DIVNLKIE
-608 GAISTRTEVLPY
+608 EAIDTKTEVLPY
-620 KEALKTGALAFFG
+620 EDALKTGALAFFG
-633 EKYGEKVNV
+633 DKYGEKVRV
-642 VYIGGDFSV
+642 VYINGDFSV
-651 EFCGGTHVNNTSE
+651 EFCGGTHVKNTSE
-664 IEGFAITKET
+664 IGGFAVTNET
-674 SVSSGVRRIEAITG
+674 SVSSGVRRIEAISG
-688 NKYFEE
+688 DKYYKES
-694 AQNALKTLERL
+694 QNALKTLELL

-713 EEVADRVDELLEISK
+713 EKIADRVDELLESLK
-728 NSKKNNKTK
+728 NSKKNNPVIQAKELRDEQC
-737 KASTLN
+737 S
-743 DVKCKFSGH
+743 FSGSS
-752 LGKIKIF
+752 GVIKIF

-785 LSIVEDKLIY
+785 LSTTEDKLIY

-800 NSDELSASDI
+800 NSDEAPASEI
-810 IKVVNDAFD
+810 IKSVNDAFD

-831 GSSQKGNVEE
+831 GSSQKESVDEM
-841 LVAKLKELFKG
+841 VTKLKGLFKG

>member
-1 MKLNQVRQ
+1 LKLNQVRQ

-213 KLSPLP
+213 KLSSLP
-219 VKCVDTGMGLERIC
+219 VKCVDTGMGLERMC

-241 NFEIDIF
+241 NFDIDIF
-248 KSLKVTFS
+248 KSLKNLMSKHFT
-256 EMYKNPNDQ
+256 EPNDQ
-265 SLNVLADHIR
+265 SLNVLADHLR
-275 AIYFLMSEDI
+275 AIFFLMAENI
-285 LPSNEGRGYV
+285 MPSNEGRGYV
-295 LRRLIRRAS
+295 LRRLIRRAVRHGYKMGS
-304 RHAEKMD
+304 RD
-311 PALEFPLAL
+311 PFLSQFLTHLENDFKED
-320 HLSRFEFLFKKDFPD
+320 FED
-335 DFLNFDKIKGNLA
+335 DFLKFEKIQKDLLT
-348 KEERLFRKTL
+348 EEQLFFKTL
-358 KVGTKIFEEYI
+358 KTGIEIFEASI
-369 NKSENK
+369 NETDGKQ
-375 ILDGSIA
+375 LDGAIA
-382 FKLHDTYGFPIDL
+382 FKLHDTYGFPVDL
-395 TTSMALEKEFK
+395 TMAMAQERGLK
-406 VDLKGFNALMEK
+406 VDQKGFDKLMKK
-418 QKGSSKSSSKFK
+418 QREGSKSSSMFK
-430 VSDIVFDSKIKN
+430 VLDITIDPKINSEFVGYQEQTAKG
-442 EWNPSWCWGASTPGT
+442 SCV
-457 CIALFD
+457 ALFD
-463 DDGNG
+463 KEGNSVTSLSG
-468 TASITDTG
+468 EG
-476 FAIFDATP
+476 FAIFSKTP
-484 FYAESGGQEGD
+484 FYAESGGQVADIGIFKSTNLNAEIL
-495 NGSFMGDYAS
+495 N
-505 GSVSDC
+505 C
-511 KKIGNI
+511 KKVGDF
-517 HLHKISITEG
+517 HLHEISIAEG
-527 VLELNQEVSL
+527 TLELNADVELIIDSE
-537 YVDRDRREMLMS
+537 RREKIVS

-560 LRKVLGEGVQQ
+560 LRKVLGESVEQR
-571 KGSLVSEDKLRFDFS
+571 GSLVNEEKLRFDFS
-586 HSSKVTDDQIMEIE
+586 HSNKVTDDQIMEIE
-600 DIVNSKIE
+600 DIVNLKIE
-608 GAISTRTEVLPY
+608 EAIDTKTEVLPY
-620 KEALKTGALAFFG
+620 EDALKTGALAFFG
-633 EKYGEKVNV
+633 DKYGEKVRV
-642 VYIGGDFSV
+642 VYINGDFSV
-651 EFCGGTHVNNTSE
+651 EFCGGTHVRNTSE
-664 IEGFAITKET
+664 IGGFAVTNET
-674 SVSSGVRRIEAITG
+674 SVSSGVRRIEAISG
-688 NKYFEE
+688 DKYYKES
-694 AQNALKTLERL
+694 QNALKILELL

-713 EEVADRVDELLEISK
+713 EKIADRVDELLESLK
-728 NSKKNNKTK
+728 NSKKNNPVIQAKELRDEQC
-737 KASTLN
+737 S
-743 DVKCKFSGH
+743 FSGSS
-752 LGKIKIF
+752 GVIKIF

-785 LSIVEDKLIY
+785 LSTTEDKLIY
-795 IVSSN
+795 IVSSS
-800 NSDELSASDI
+800 NSDEAPASEI
-810 IKVVNDAFD
+810 IKAVNDAFD

-831 GSSQKGNVEE
+831 GSSQKESVDEM
-841 LVAKLKELFKG
+841 VTKLKGLFKG

>member
-38 TNAGMVQFKDTF
+38 TNAGMVQFKNTF

-213 KLSPLP
+213 KLSSLP
-219 VKCVDTGMGLERIC
+219 VKCVDTGMGLERMC

-241 NFEIDIF
+241 NFDIDIF
-248 KSLKVTFS
+248 KSLKNLMSKHFT
-256 EMYKNPNDQ
+256 EPNDQ
-265 SLNVLADHIR
+265 SLNVLADHLR
-275 AIYFLMSEDI
+275 AIFFLMAENI
-285 LPSNEGRGYV
+285 MPSNEGRGYV
-295 LRRLIRRAS
+295 LRRLIRRAVRHGYKMGS
-304 RHAEKMD
+304 RD
-311 PALEFPLAL
+311 PFLSQFLTHLEND
-320 HLSRFEFLFKKDFPD
+320 FKKDFED
-335 DFLNFDKIKGNLA
+335 DFLKFEKIQKDLLT
-348 KEERLFRKTL
+348 EEQLFFKTL
-358 KVGTKIFEEYI
+358 KTGIEIFEASIKETDG
-369 NKSENK
+369 KQ
-375 ILDGSIA
+375 LDGAIA
-382 FKLHDTYGFPIDL
+382 FKLHDTYGFPVDL
-395 TTSMALEKEFK
+395 TMAMAQERGLK
-406 VDLKGFNALMEK
+406 VDQKGFDKLMKK
-418 QKGSSKSSSKFK
+418 QREGSKSSSMFK
-430 VSDIVFDSKIKN
+430 VLDITIDPKIKS
-442 EWNPSWCWGASTPGT
+442 EFVGYQEQTAEGSCV
-457 CIALFD
+457 ALFD
-463 DDGNG
+463 EEGNSVTSLSG
-468 TASITDTG
+468 EG
-476 FAIFDATP
+476 FAIFSKTP
-484 FYAESGGQEGD
+484 FYAESGGQVADIGIFKSTNL
-495 NGSFMGDYAS
+495 NGEILN
-505 GSVSDC
+505 C
-511 KKIGNI
+511 KKVGDF
-517 HLHKISITEG
+517 HLHEVIIAEG
-527 VLELNQEVSL
+527 SLELNADVEL
-537 YVDRDRREMLMS
+537 IIDAERREKIVS

-560 LRKVLGEGVQQ
+560 LRKVLGESVEQR
-571 KGSLVSEDKLRFDFS
+571 GSLVNEEKLRFDFS
-586 HSSKVTDDQIMEIE
+586 HSNKVTDDQIMEIE
-600 DIVNSKIE
+600 DIVNLKIE
-608 GAISTRTEVLPY
+608 EAIDTKTEVLPY
-620 KEALKTGALAFFG
+620 EDALKTGALAFFG
-633 EKYGEKVNV
+633 DKYGEKVRV
-642 VYIGGDFSV
+642 VYINGDFSV
-651 EFCGGTHVNNTSE
+651 EFCGGTHVKNTSE
-664 IEGFAITKET
+664 IGGFAVTNET
-674 SVSSGVRRIEAITG
+674 SVSSGVRRIEAISG
-688 NKYFEE
+688 DKYYKES
-694 AQNALKTLERL
+694 QNALKTLELL

-713 EEVADRVDELLEISK
+713 EKIADRVDELLESLK
-728 NSKKNNKTK
+728 NSKKNNPAIQAKELRDEQC
-737 KASTLN
+737 S
-743 DVKCKFSGH
+743 FSGSS
-752 LGKIKIF
+752 GVFKIF

-764 EILRKE
+764 EVLRKE

-785 LSIVEDKLIY
+785 LSTTEDKLIY

-800 NSDELSASDI
+800 NSDEAPASEI
-810 IKVVNDAFD
+810 IKAMNDAFD

-831 GSSQKGNVEE
+831 GSSQKESVDEI
-841 LVAKLKELFKG
+841 VTKLKGLLKG

>member
-213 KLSPLP
+213 KLSSLP
-219 VKCVDTGMGLERIC
+219 VKCVDTGMGLERMC

-241 NFEIDIF
+241 NFDIDIF
-248 KSLKVTFS
+248 KSLKNLMSKHFT
-256 EMYKNPNDQ
+256 EPNDQ
-265 SLNVLADHIR
+265 SLNVLADHLR
-275 AIYFLMSEDI
+275 AIFFLMAENI
-285 LPSNEGRGYV
+285 MPSNEGRGYV
-295 LRRLIRRAS
+295 LRRLIRRAVRHGYKMGS
-304 RHAEKMD
+304 RD
-311 PALEFPLAL
+311 PFLSQFLTHLEND
-320 HLSRFEFLFKKDFPD
+320 FKEDFGD
-335 DFLNFDKIKGNLA
+335 DFLKFEKIQKDLLT
-348 KEERLFRKTL
+348 EEQLFFKTL
-358 KVGTKIFEEYI
+358 KTGIEIFEASI
-369 NKSENK
+369 NDTDGKQ
-375 ILDGSIA
+375 LDGAIA
-382 FKLHDTYGFPIDL
+382 FKLHDTYGFPVDL
-395 TTSMALEKEFK
+395 TMAMAQERGLK
-406 VDLKGFNALMEK
+406 VDQKGFDKLMKK
-418 QKGSSKSSSKFK
+418 QREGSKSSSMFK
-430 VSDIVFDSKIKN
+430 VLDITIDPKINSEFVGYQEQTAKG
-442 EWNPSWCWGASTPGT
+442 SCV
-457 CIALFD
+457 ALFD
-463 DDGNG
+463 EEGNSVTSLSG
-468 TASITDTG
+468 EG
-476 FAIFDATP
+476 FAIFSKTP
-484 FYAESGGQEGD
+484 FYAESGGQVADTGIFKSTNLKGEIL
-495 NGSFMGDYAS
+495 N
-505 GSVSDC
+505 C
-511 KKIGNI
+511 KKVGDF
-517 HLHKISITEG
+517 HLHEVTIAEG
-527 VLELNQEVSL
+527 SLELNADVELIIDSE
-537 YVDRDRREMLMS
+537 RREKIVS

-560 LRKVLGEGVQQ
+560 LRKVLGESVEQR
-571 KGSLVSEDKLRFDFS
+571 GSLVNEEKLRFDFS
-586 HSSKVTDDQIMEIE
+586 HSNKVTDDQIMEIE
-600 DIVNSKIE
+600 DIVNLKIE
-608 GAISTRTEVLPY
+608 EAIDTKTEVLPY
-620 KEALKTGALAFFG
+620 EDALKTGALAFFG
-633 EKYGEKVNV
+633 DKYGEKVRV
-642 VYIGGDFSV
+642 VYINGDFSV
-651 EFCGGTHVNNTSE
+651 EFCGGTHVKNTSE
-664 IEGFAITKET
+664 IGGFAVTNET
-674 SVSSGVRRIEAITG
+674 SVSSGVRRIEAISG
-688 NKYFEE
+688 DKYYKES
-694 AQNALKTLERL
+694 QNALKTLELL

-713 EEVADRVDELLEISK
+713 EKIADRVDELLESLK
-728 NSKKNNKTK
+728 NSKKNNPVIQAKELRDEQC
-737 KASTLN
+737 S
-743 DVKCKFSGH
+743 FSGSS
-752 LGKIKIF
+752 GVIKIF

-785 LSIVEDKLIY
+785 LSTTEDKLIY

-800 NSDELSASDI
+800 NSDEASASEI

-831 GSSQKGNVEE
+831 GSSQKESVDEM
-841 LVAKLKELFKG
+841 VTKLKGLFKG

>member
-110 EFLTE
+110 EFLTK

-213 KLSPLP
+213 KLSSLP
-219 VKCVDTGMGLERIC
+219 VKCVDTGMGLERMC

-241 NFEIDIF
+241 NFDIDIF
-248 KSLKVTFS
+248 KSLKNLMSKHFT
-256 EMYKNPNDQ
+256 EPNDQ
-265 SLNVLADHIR
+265 SLNVLADHLR
-275 AIYFLMSEDI
+275 AIFFLMAENI
-285 LPSNEGRGYV
+285 MPSNEGRGYV
-295 LRRLIRRAS
+295 LRRLIRRAVRHGYKMGS
-304 RHAEKMD
+304 RD
-311 PALEFPLAL
+311 PFLSQFLTHLEND
-320 HLSRFEFLFKKDFPD
+320 FKKDFED
-335 DFLNFDKIKGNLA
+335 DFLKFEKIQKDLLT
-348 KEERLFRKTL
+348 EEQLFFKTL
-358 KVGTKIFEEYI
+358 KTGIEIFEASI
-369 NKSENK
+369 NDTDGKQ
-375 ILDGSIA
+375 LDGAIA
-382 FKLHDTYGFPIDL
+382 FKLHDTYGFPVDL
-395 TTSMALEKEFK
+395 TMAMAQERGLK
-406 VDLKGFNALMEK
+406 VDQKGFDKLMKK
-418 QKGSSKSSSKFK
+418 QREGSKSSSMFK
-430 VSDIVFDSKIKN
+430 VLDITIDPKINSEFVGYQEQTAKG
-442 EWNPSWCWGASTPGT
+442 SCV
-457 CIALFD
+457 ALFD
-463 DDGNG
+463 EEGNSVTSLSG
-468 TASITDTG
+468 EG
-476 FAIFDATP
+476 FAIFSKTP
-484 FYAESGGQEGD
+484 FYAESGGQVADTGIFKSTNLKGEIL
-495 NGSFMGDYAS
+495 N
-505 GSVSDC
+505 C
-511 KKIGNI
+511 KKVGDF
-517 HLHKISITEG
+517 HLHEVTIAEG
-527 VLELNQEVSL
+527 SLELNADVELIIDSE
-537 YVDRDRREMLMS
+537 RREKIVS

-560 LRKVLGEGVQQ
+560 LRKVLGESVEQR
-571 KGSLVSEDKLRFDFS
+571 GSLVNEEKLRFDFS
-586 HSSKVTDDQIMEIE
+586 HSNKVTDDQIMEIE
-600 DIVNSKIE
+600 DIVNLKIE
-608 GAISTRTEVLPY
+608 EAIDTKTEVLPY
-620 KEALKTGALAFFG
+620 EDALKTGALAFFG
-633 EKYGEKVNV
+633 DKYGEKVRV
-642 VYIGGDFSV
+642 VYINGDFSV
-651 EFCGGTHVNNTSE
+651 EFCGGTHVKNTSE
-664 IEGFAITKET
+664 IGGFAVTNET
-674 SVSSGVRRIEAITG
+674 SVSSGVRRIEAISG
-688 NKYFEE
+688 DKYYKES
-694 AQNALKTLERL
+694 QNALKTLELL

-713 EEVADRVDELLEISK
+713 EKIADRVDELLESLK
-728 NSKKNNKTK
+728 NSKKNNPAIQAKELRDEQC
-737 KASTLN
+737 S
-743 DVKCKFSGH
+743 FSGSS
-752 LGKIKIF
+752 GVIKIF

-785 LSIVEDKLIY
+785 LSTTEDKLIY

-800 NSDELSASDI
+800 NSDEAPASEI

-831 GSSQKGNVEE
+831 GSSQKESVDEM
-841 LVAKLKELFKG
+841 VTKLKGLFKG

>member
-151 KLGDDDNFWSMGDT
+151 KLSDDDNFWSMGDT

-213 KLSPLP
+213 KLSSLP
-219 VKCVDTGMGLERIC
+219 VKCVDTGMGLERMC

-241 NFEIDIF
+241 NFDIDIF
-248 KSLKVTFS
+248 KSLKNLMSKHFT
-256 EMYKNPNDQ
+256 EPNDQ
-265 SLNVLADHIR
+265 SLNVLADHLR
-275 AIYFLMSEDI
+275 AIFFLMAENI
-285 LPSNEGRGYV
+285 MPSNEGRGYV
-295 LRRLIRRAS
+295 LRRLIRRAVRHGYKMGS
-304 RHAEKMD
+304 RD
-311 PALEFPLAL
+311 PFLSQFLTHLEND
-320 HLSRFEFLFKKDFPD
+320 FKEDFGD
-335 DFLNFDKIKGNLA
+335 DFLKFEKIQKDLLT
-348 KEERLFRKTL
+348 EEQLFFKTL
-358 KVGTKIFEEYI
+358 KTGIEIFEASI
-369 NKSENK
+369 NDTDGKQ
-375 ILDGSIA
+375 LDGAIA
-382 FKLHDTYGFPIDL
+382 FKLHDTYGFPVDL
-395 TTSMALEKEFK
+395 TMAMAQERGLK
-406 VDLKGFNALMEK
+406 VDQKGFDKLMKK
-418 QKGSSKSSSKFK
+418 QREGSKSSSMFK
-430 VSDIVFDSKIKN
+430 VLDITIDPKIN
-442 EWNPSWCWGASTPGT
+442 SEFVGYQEQTAEGSCV
-457 CIALFD
+457 ALFD
-463 DDGNG
+463 EEGNSVTSLSG
-468 TASITDTG
+468 EG
-476 FAIFDATP
+476 FAIFSKTP
-484 FYAESGGQEGD
+484 FYAESGGQVADTGIFKSTNLKGEIL
-495 NGSFMGDYAS
+495 N
-505 GSVSDC
+505 C
-511 KKIGNI
+511 KKVGDF
-517 HLHKISITEG
+517 HLHEVTIAEG
-527 VLELNQEVSL
+527 SLELNADVELIIDSE
-537 YVDRDRREMLMS
+537 RREKIVS

-560 LRKVLGEGVQQ
+560 LRKVLGENVEQR
-571 KGSLVSEDKLRFDFS
+571 GSLVNEEKLRFDFS
-586 HSSKVTDDQIMEIE
+586 HSNKVTDDQIMEIE
-600 DIVNSKIE
+600 DIVNLKIE
-608 GAISTRTEVLPY
+608 EAIDTKTEVLPY
-620 KEALKTGALAFFG
+620 EDALKTGALAFFG
-633 EKYGEKVNV
+633 DKYGEKVRV
-642 VYIGGDFSV
+642 VYINGDFSV
-651 EFCGGTHVNNTSE
+651 EFCGGTHVKNTSE
-664 IEGFAITKET
+664 IGGFAVTNET
-674 SVSSGVRRIEAITG
+674 SVSSGVRRIEAISG
-688 NKYFEE
+688 DKYYKES
-694 AQNALKTLERL
+694 QNALKTLELL

-713 EEVADRVDELLEISK
+713 EKIADRVDELLESLK
-728 NSKKNNKTK
+728 NSKKNNPAIQAKELRDEQC
-737 KASTLN
+737 S
-743 DVKCKFSGH
+743 FSGSS
-752 LGKIKIF
+752 GVIKIF

-764 EILRKE
+764 EVLRKE

-785 LSIVEDKLIY
+785 LSTTEDKLIY

-800 NSDELSASDI
+800 NSDEAPASEI
-810 IKVVNDAFD
+810 IKAVNDAFD

-831 GSSQKGNVEE
+831 GSSQKESVDEM
-841 LVAKLKELFKG
+841 VTKLKGLFKD

>member
-213 KLSPLP
+213 KLSSLP
-219 VKCVDTGMGLERIC
+219 VKCVDTGMGLERMC

-241 NFEIDIF
+241 NFDIDIF
-248 KSLKVTFS
+248 KSLKNLMSKHFT
-256 EMYKNPNDQ
+256 EPNDQ
-265 SLNVLADHIR
+265 SLNVLADHLR
-275 AIYFLMSEDI
+275 AIFFLMAENI
-285 LPSNEGRGYV
+285 MPSNEGRGYV
-295 LRRLIRRAS
+295 LRRLIRRAVRHGYKMGS
-304 RHAEKMD
+304 RD
-311 PALEFPLAL
+311 PFLSQFLTHLENDFKED
-320 HLSRFEFLFKKDFPD
+320 FED
-335 DFLNFDKIKGNLA
+335 DFLKFEKIQKDLLT
-348 KEERLFRKTL
+348 EEQLFFKTL
-358 KVGTKIFEEYI
+358 KTGIEIFEASI
-369 NKSENK
+369 NETDGKQ
-375 ILDGSIA
+375 LDGAIA
-382 FKLHDTYGFPIDL
+382 FKLHDTYGFPVDL
-395 TTSMALEKEFK
+395 TMAMAQERGLK
-406 VDLKGFNALMEK
+406 VDQKGFDKLMKK
-418 QKGSSKSSSKFK
+418 QREGSKSSSMFK
-430 VSDIVFDSKIKN
+430 VLDITIDPKINSEFVGYQEQTAKG
-442 EWNPSWCWGASTPGT
+442 SCV
-457 CIALFD
+457 ALFD
-463 DDGNG
+463 KEGNSVTSLSG
-468 TASITDTG
+468 EG
-476 FAIFDATP
+476 FAIFSKTP
-484 FYAESGGQEGD
+484 FYAESGGQVADIGIFKSTNLNAEIL
-495 NGSFMGDYAS
+495 N
-505 GSVSDC
+505 C
-511 KKIGNI
+511 KKVGDF
-517 HLHKISITEG
+517 HLHEISIAEG
-527 VLELNQEVSL
+527 TLELKADVELIIDSE
-537 YVDRDRREMLMS
+537 RREKIVS

-560 LRKVLGEGVQQ
+560 LRKVLGESVEQR
-571 KGSLVSEDKLRFDFS
+571 GSLVNEEKLRFDFS
-586 HSSKVTDDQIMEIE
+586 HSNKVTDDQIMEIE
-600 DIVNSKIE
+600 DIVNLKIE
-608 GAISTRTEVLPY
+608 EAIDTKTEVLPY
-620 KEALKTGALAFFG
+620 EDALKTGALAFFG
-633 EKYGEKVNV
+633 DKYGEKVRV
-642 VYIGGDFSV
+642 VYINGDFSV
-651 EFCGGTHVNNTSE
+651 EFCGGTHVKNTSE
-664 IEGFAITKET
+664 IGGFAVTNET
-674 SVSSGVRRIEAITG
+674 SVSSGVRRIEAISG
-688 NKYFEE
+688 DKYYKES
-694 AQNALKTLERL
+694 QNALKILELL

-713 EEVADRVDELLEISK
+713 EKIADRVDELLESLK
-728 NSKKNNKTK
+728 NSKKNNPVIQAKELRDEQC
-737 KASTLN
+737 S
-743 DVKCKFSGH
+743 FSGSS
-752 LGKIKIF
+752 GVIKIF

-785 LSIVEDKLIY
+785 LSTTEDKLIY
-795 IVSSN
+795 IVSSS
-800 NSDELSASDI
+800 NSDEAPASEI
-810 IKVVNDAFD
+810 IKAVNDAFD

-831 GSSQKGNVEE
+831 GSSQKESVDEM
-841 LVAKLKELFKG
+841 VTKLKGLFKG

>member
-213 KLSPLP
+213 KLSSLP
-219 VKCVDTGMGLERIC
+219 VKCVDTGMGLERMC

-241 NFEIDIF
+241 NFDIDIF
-248 KSLKVTFS
+248 KSLKNLMSKHFT
-256 EMYKNPNDQ
+256 EPNDQ
-265 SLNVLADHIR
+265 SLNVLADHLR
-275 AIYFLMSEDI
+275 AIFFLMAENI
-285 LPSNEGRGYV
+285 MPSNEGRGYV
-295 LRRLIRRAS
+295 LRRLIRRAVRHGYKMGS
-304 RHAEKMD
+304 RD
-311 PALEFPLAL
+311 PFLSQFLTHLEND
-320 HLSRFEFLFKKDFPD
+320 FKEDFGD
-335 DFLNFDKIKGNLA
+335 DFLKFEKIQKDLLT
-348 KEERLFRKTL
+348 EEQLFFKTL
-358 KVGTKIFEEYI
+358 KTGIEIFEASI
-369 NKSENK
+369 NDTDGKQ
-375 ILDGSIA
+375 LDGAIA
-382 FKLHDTYGFPIDL
+382 FKLHDTYGFPVDL
-395 TTSMALEKEFK
+395 TMAMAQERGLK
-406 VDLKGFNALMEK
+406 VDQKGFDKLMKK
-418 QKGSSKSSSKFK
+418 QKEGSKSSSMFK
-430 VSDIVFDSKIKN
+430 VLDITIDPKINSEFVGYQEQTAKG
-442 EWNPSWCWGASTPGT
+442 SCV
-457 CIALFD
+457 ALFD
-463 DDGNG
+463 EEGN
-468 TASITDTG
+468 SITSLSGEG
-476 FAIFDATP
+476 FAIFSKTP
-484 FYAESGGQEGD
+484 FYAESGGQVADTGIFKSTNLKGEIL
-495 NGSFMGDYAS
+495 N
-505 GSVSDC
+505 C
-511 KKIGNI
+511 KKVGDF
-517 HLHKISITEG
+517 HLHEVTIAEG
-527 VLELNQEVSL
+527 SLELNADVELIIDSE
-537 YVDRDRREMLMS
+537 RREKIVS

-560 LRKVLGEGVQQ
+560 LRKVLGESVEQR
-571 KGSLVSEDKLRFDFS
+571 GSLVNEEKLRFDFS
-586 HSSKVTDDQIMEIE
+586 HSNKVTEDQIMEIE
-600 DIVNSKIE
+600 DIVNLKIE
-608 GAISTRTEVLPY
+608 EAIDTKTEVLPY
-620 KEALKTGALAFFG
+620 EDALKTGALAFFG
-633 EKYGEKVNV
+633 DKYGEKVRV
-642 VYIGGDFSV
+642 VYINGDFSV
-651 EFCGGTHVNNTSE
+651 EFCGGTHVKNTSE
-664 IEGFAITKET
+664 IGGFAVTNET
-674 SVSSGVRRIEAITG
+674 SVSSGVRRIEAISG
-688 NKYFEE
+688 EKYYKES
-694 AQNALKTLERL
+694 QNALKTLELL

-713 EEVADRVDELLEISK
+713 EKIADRVDELLESLK
-728 NSKKNNKTK
+728 NSKKNNPVIQAKELRDEQC
-737 KASTLN
+737 S
-743 DVKCKFSGH
+743 FSGSS
-752 LGKIKIF
+752 GVIKIF

-785 LSIVEDKLIY
+785 LSTTEDKLIY

-800 NSDELSASDI
+800 NSDEAPASEI
-810 IKVVNDAFD
+810 IKAVNDAFD

-831 GSSQKGNVEE
+831 GSSQKESVDEM
-841 LVAKLKELFKG
+841 VTKLKGLFKG

>member
-120 EDRLWVTVHKDDKES
+120 EDRLWVTVHEDDKDS

-213 KLSPLP
+213 KLSSLP
-219 VKCVDTGMGLERIC
+219 VKCVDTGMGLERMC

-241 NFEIDIF
+241 NFDIDIF
-248 KSLKVTFS
+248 KSLKNLMSKHFS
-256 EMYKNPNDQ
+256 EPNDQ
-265 SLNVLADHIR
+265 SLNVLADHLR
-275 AIYFLMSEDI
+275 AIFFLMAENI
-285 LPSNEGRGYV
+285 MPSNEGRGYV
-295 LRRLIRRAS
+295 LRRLIRRAVRHGYKMGS
-304 RHAEKMD
+304 RD
-311 PALEFPLAL
+311 PFLSQFLTHLEND
-320 HLSRFEFLFKKDFPD
+320 FKEDFGD
-335 DFLNFDKIKGNLA
+335 DFLKFEKIQKDLLT
-348 KEERLFRKTL
+348 EEQLFFKTL
-358 KVGTKIFEEYI
+358 KTGIEIFEASI
-369 NKSENK
+369 NDTDGKQ
-375 ILDGSIA
+375 LDGAIA
-382 FKLHDTYGFPIDL
+382 FKLHDTYGFPVDL
-395 TTSMALEKEFK
+395 TMAMAQERGLK
-406 VDLKGFNALMEK
+406 VDQMGFDKLMKK
-418 QKGSSKSSSKFK
+418 QREGSKSSSMFK
-430 VSDIVFDSKIKN
+430 VLDITIDPKINSEFVGYQEQTAKG
-442 EWNPSWCWGASTPGT
+442 SCV
-457 CIALFD
+457 ALFD
-463 DDGNG
+463 EEGNSVTSLSG
-468 TASITDTG
+468 EG
-476 FAIFDATP
+476 FAIFSKTP
-484 FYAESGGQEGD
+484 FYAESGGQVADTGIFKSTNLKGEIL
-495 NGSFMGDYAS
+495 N
-505 GSVSDC
+505 C
-511 KKIGNI
+511 KKVGDF
-517 HLHKISITEG
+517 HLHEVTIAEG
-527 VLELNQEVSL
+527 SLELNADVELIIDSK
-537 YVDRDRREMLMS
+537 RREKIVS

-560 LRKVLGEGVQQ
+560 LRKVLGKSVEQR
-571 KGSLVSEDKLRFDFS
+571 GSLVNEEKLRFDFS
-586 HSSKVTDDQIMEIE
+586 HSNKVTDDQIMEIE
-600 DIVNSKIE
+600 DIVNLKIE
-608 GAISTRTEVLPY
+608 EAIDTKTEVLPY
-620 KEALKTGALAFFG
+620 EDALKTGALAFFG
-633 EKYGEKVNV
+633 DKYGEKVRV
-642 VYIGGDFSV
+642 VYINGDFSV
-651 EFCGGTHVNNTSE
+651 EFCGGTHVKNTSE
-664 IEGFAITKET
+664 IGGFAVTNET
-674 SVSSGVRRIEAITG
+674 SVSSGVRRIEAISG
-688 NKYFEE
+688 DKYYKES
-694 AQNALKTLERL
+694 QNALKTLELL

-713 EEVADRVDELLEISK
+713 EKIADRVDELLESLK
-728 NSKKNNKTK
+728 NSKKNNPVVQAKELRDEQC
-737 KASTLN
+737 S
-743 DVKCKFSGH
+743 FSGSS
-752 LGKIKIF
+752 GVIKIF

-785 LSIVEDKLIY
+785 LSTTEDKLIY

-800 NSDELSASDI
+800 NSDGAPASEI

-831 GSSQKGNVEE
+831 GSSQKESADEMVT
-841 LVAKLKELFKG
+841 KLKGLFKG

>member
-213 KLSPLP
+213 KLSSLP
-219 VKCVDTGMGLERIC
+219 VKCVDTGMGLERMC

-241 NFEIDIF
+241 NFDIDIF
-248 KSLKVTFS
+248 KSLKNLMSKHFT
-256 EMYKNPNDQ
+256 EPNDQ
-265 SLNVLADHIR
+265 SLNVLADHLR
-275 AIYFLMSEDI
+275 AIFFLMAENI
-285 LPSNEGRGYV
+285 MPSNEGRGYV
-295 LRRLIRRAS
+295 LRRLIRRAVRHGYKMGS
-304 RHAEKMD
+304 RD
-311 PALEFPLAL
+311 PFLSQFLTHLENDFKED
-320 HLSRFEFLFKKDFPD
+320 FED
-335 DFLNFDKIKGNLA
+335 DFLKFEKIQKDLLT
-348 KEERLFRKTL
+348 EEQLFFKTL
-358 KVGTKIFEEYI
+358 KTGIEIFEASI
-369 NKSENK
+369 NETDGKQ
-375 ILDGSIA
+375 LDGAIV
-382 FKLHDTYGFPIDL
+382 FKLHDTYGFPVDL
-395 TTSMALEKEFK
+395 TMAMAQERGLK
-406 VDLKGFNALMEK
+406 VDQNGFDKLMKK
-418 QKGSSKSSSKFK
+418 QREGSKSSSMFK
-430 VSDIVFDSKIKN
+430 VLDITIDPKINSEFVGYQEQTAKG
-442 EWNPSWCWGASTPGT
+442 SCV
-457 CIALFD
+457 ALFD
-463 DDGNG
+463 KEGNSVTSLSG
-468 TASITDTG
+468 EG
-476 FAIFDATP
+476 FAIFSKTP
-484 FYAESGGQEGD
+484 FYAESGGQVADIGIFKSTNLNAEIL
-495 NGSFMGDYAS
+495 N
-505 GSVSDC
+505 C
-511 KKIGNI
+511 KKVGDF
-517 HLHKISITEG
+517 HLHEISIAEG
-527 VLELNQEVSL
+527 TLELKADVELIIDSE
-537 YVDRDRREMLMS
+537 RREKIVS

-560 LRKVLGEGVQQ
+560 LRKVLGESVEQR
-571 KGSLVSEDKLRFDFS
+571 GSLVNEEKLRFDFS
-586 HSSKVTDDQIMEIE
+586 HSNKVTVDQIMEIE
-600 DIVNSKIE
+600 DIVNLKIE
-608 GAISTRTEVLPY
+608 EAIDTKTEVLPY
-620 KEALKTGALAFFG
+620 EDALKTGALAFFG
-633 EKYGEKVNV
+633 DKYGEKVRV
-642 VYIGGDFSV
+642 VYINGDFSV
-651 EFCGGTHVNNTSE
+651 EFCGGTHVRNTSE
-664 IEGFAITKET
+664 IGGFAVTNET
-674 SVSSGVRRIEAITG
+674 SVSSGVRRIEAISG
-688 NKYFEE
+688 DKYYKES
-694 AQNALKTLERL
+694 QNALKILELL

-713 EEVADRVDELLEISK
+713 EKIADRVDELLESLK
-728 NSKKNNKTK
+728 NSKKNNPVIQAKELRDEQC
-737 KASTLN
+737 S
-743 DVKCKFSGH
+743 FSGSS
-752 LGKIKIF
+752 GVIKIF

-785 LSIVEDKLIY
+785 LSTTEDKLIY
-795 IVSSN
+795 IVSSS
-800 NSDELSASDI
+800 NSDEAPASEI
-810 IKVVNDAFD
+810 IKAVNDAFD

-831 GSSQKGNVEE
+831 GSSQKESVDEM
-841 LVAKLKELFKG
+841 VTKLKRLFKD

>member
-213 KLSPLP
+213 KLSSLP
-219 VKCVDTGMGLERIC
+219 VKCVDTGMGLERMC

-241 NFEIDIF
+241 NFDIDIF
-248 KSLKVTFS
+248 KSLKNLMSKHFT
-256 EMYKNPNDQ
+256 EPNDQ
-265 SLNVLADHIR
+265 SLNVLADHLR
-275 AIYFLMSEDI
+275 AIFFLMAENI
-285 LPSNEGRGYV
+285 MPSNEGRGYV
-295 LRRLIRRAS
+295 LRRLIRRAVRHGYKMGS
-304 RHAEKMD
+304 RD
-311 PALEFPLAL
+311 PFLSQFLTHLEND
-320 HLSRFEFLFKKDFPD
+320 FKEDFGD
-335 DFLNFDKIKGNLA
+335 DFLKFEKIQKDLLT
-348 KEERLFRKTL
+348 EEQLFFKTL
-358 KVGTKIFEEYI
+358 KTGIEIFEASI
-369 NKSENK
+369 NDTDGKQ
-375 ILDGSIA
+375 LDGAIA
-382 FKLHDTYGFPIDL
+382 FKLHDTYGFPVDL
-395 TTSMALEKEFK
+395 TMAMAQERGLK
-406 VDLKGFNALMEK
+406 VDQKGFDKLMKK
-418 QKGSSKSSSKFK
+418 QREGSKSSSMFK
-430 VSDIVFDSKIKN
+430 VLDITIDPKINSEFVGYQEQTAKG
-442 EWNPSWCWGASTPGT
+442 SCV
-457 CIALFD
+457 ALFD
-463 DDGNG
+463 EEGNSVTSLSG
-468 TASITDTG
+468 EG
-476 FAIFDATP
+476 FAIFSKTP
-484 FYAESGGQEGD
+484 FYAESGGQVADTGIFKSTNLKGEIL
-495 NGSFMGDYAS
+495 N
-505 GSVSDC
+505 C
-511 KKIGNI
+511 KKVGDF
-517 HLHKISITEG
+517 HLHEVTIAEG
-527 VLELNQEVSL
+527 SLELNADVELIIDSE
-537 YVDRDRREMLMS
+537 RREKIVS

-560 LRKVLGEGVQQ
+560 LRKVLGESVEQR
-571 KGSLVSEDKLRFDFS
+571 GSLVNEEKLRFDFS
-586 HSSKVTDDQIMEIE
+586 HSNKVTDDQIMEIE
-600 DIVNSKIE
+600 DIVNLKIE
-608 GAISTRTEVLPY
+608 EAIDTKTEVLPY
-620 KEALKTGALAFFG
+620 EDALKTGALAFFG
-633 EKYGEKVNV
+633 DKYGEKVRV
-642 VYIGGDFSV
+642 VYINGDFSV
-651 EFCGGTHVNNTSE
+651 EFCGGTHVKNTSE
-664 IEGFAITKET
+664 IGGFAVTNET
-674 SVSSGVRRIEAITG
+674 SVSSGVRRIEAISG
-688 NKYFEE
+688 DKYYKES
-694 AQNALKTLERL
+694 QNALKTLELL

-713 EEVADRVDELLEISK
+713 EKIADRVDELLESLK
-728 NSKKNNKTK
+728 NSKKNNPVVQAKELRDEQC
-737 KASTLN
+737 S
-743 DVKCKFSGH
+743 FSGSS
-752 LGKIKIF
+752 GVIKIF

-785 LSIVEDKLIY
+785 LSTTEDKLIY

-800 NSDELSASDI
+800 NSDGAPASEI

-831 GSSQKGNVEE
+831 GSSQKESVDEM
-841 LVAKLKELFKG
+841 VTKLKGLLKG

>member
-213 KLSPLP
+213 KLSSLP
-219 VKCVDTGMGLERIC
+219 VKCVDTGMGLERMC

-241 NFEIDIF
+241 NFDIDIF
-248 KSLKVTFS
+248 KSLKNLMSKHFT
-256 EMYKNPNDQ
+256 EPNDQ
-265 SLNVLADHIR
+265 SLNVLADHLR
-275 AIYFLMSEDI
+275 AIFFLMAENI
-285 LPSNEGRGYV
+285 MPSNEGRGYV
-295 LRRLIRRAS
+295 LRRLIRRAVRHGYKMGS
-304 RHAEKMD
+304 RD
-311 PALEFPLAL
+311 PFLSQFLTHLEND
-320 HLSRFEFLFKKDFPD
+320 FKEDFGD
-335 DFLNFDKIKGNLA
+335 DFLKFEKIQKDLLT
-348 KEERLFRKTL
+348 EEQLFFKTL
-358 KVGTKIFEEYI
+358 KTGIEIFEASI
-369 NKSENK
+369 NETDGKQ
-375 ILDGSIA
+375 LDGAIA
-382 FKLHDTYGFPIDL
+382 FKLHDTYGFPVDL
-395 TTSMALEKEFK
+395 TMAMAQERGLK
-406 VDLKGFNALMEK
+406 VDQKGFDKLMKK
-418 QKGSSKSSSKFK
+418 QREGSKSSSMFK
-430 VSDIVFDSKIKN
+430 VLDITIDPKIN
-442 EWNPSWCWGASTPGT
+442 SEFVGYQEQTAEGSCV
-457 CIALFD
+457 ALFD
-463 DDGNG
+463 EEGNSVTSLSG
-468 TASITDTG
+468 EG
-476 FAIFDATP
+476 FAIFSKTP
-484 FYAESGGQEGD
+484 FYAESGGQVADTGIFKSTNLKGEIL
-495 NGSFMGDYAS
+495 N
-505 GSVSDC
+505 C
-511 KKIGNI
+511 KKVGDF
-517 HLHKISITEG
+517 HLHEVTIAEG
-527 VLELNQEVSL
+527 SLELNADVELIIDSE
-537 YVDRDRREMLMS
+537 RREKIVS

-560 LRKVLGEGVQQ
+560 LRKVLGESVEQR
-571 KGSLVSEDKLRFDFS
+571 GSLVNEEKLRFDFS
-586 HSSKVTDDQIMEIE
+586 HSNKVTDDQIMEIE
-600 DIVNSKIE
+600 DIVNLKIE
-608 GAISTRTEVLPY
+608 EAIDTKTEVLPY
-620 KEALKTGALAFFG
+620 EDALKTGALAFFG
-633 EKYGEKVNV
+633 DKYGEKVRV
-642 VYIGGDFSV
+642 VYINEDFSV
-651 EFCGGTHVNNTSE
+651 EFCGGTHVKNTSE
-664 IEGFAITKET
+664 IGGFAVTNET
-674 SVSSGVRRIEAITG
+674 SVSSGVRRIEAISG
-688 NKYFEE
+688 DKYYKES
-694 AQNALKTLERL
+694 QNALKTLELL

-713 EEVADRVDELLEISK
+713 EKIADRVDELLESLK
-728 NSKKNNKTK
+728 NSKKNNPAIQAKELRDEQC
-737 KASTLN
+737 S
-743 DVKCKFSGH
+743 FSGSS
-752 LGKIKIF
+752 GVIKIF

-785 LSIVEDKLIY
+785 LSTTEDKLIY

-800 NSDELSASDI
+800 NSDEASASEI

-831 GSSQKGNVEE
+831 GSPQKESVDEM
-841 LVAKLKELFKG
+841 VTKLKGLFKG

>member
-103 KAIEYAW
+103 KAIECAW

-213 KLSPLP
+213 KLSSLP
-219 VKCVDTGMGLERIC
+219 VKCVDTGMGLERMC

-241 NFEIDIF
+241 NFDIDIF
-248 KSLKVTFS
+248 KSLKNLMSKHFT
-256 EMYKNPNDQ
+256 EPNDQ
-265 SLNVLADHIR
+265 SLNVLADHLR
-275 AIYFLMSEDI
+275 AIFFLMAENI
-285 LPSNEGRGYV
+285 MPSNEGRGYV
-295 LRRLIRRAS
+295 LRRLIRRAVRHGYKMGS
-304 RHAEKMD
+304 RD
-311 PALEFPLAL
+311 PFLSQFLTHLENDFKED
-320 HLSRFEFLFKKDFPD
+320 FED
-335 DFLNFDKIKGNLA
+335 DFLKFEKIQKDLLT
-348 KEERLFRKTL
+348 EEQLFFKTL
-358 KVGTKIFEEYI
+358 KTGIEIFEASI
-369 NKSENK
+369 NETDGKQ
-375 ILDGSIA
+375 LDGAIA
-382 FKLHDTYGFPIDL
+382 FKLHDTYGFPVDL
-395 TTSMALEKEFK
+395 TMAMAQERGLK
-406 VDLKGFNALMEK
+406 VDQKGFDKLMKK
-418 QKGSSKSSSKFK
+418 QREGSKSSSMFK
-430 VSDIVFDSKIKN
+430 VLDITIDPKINSEFVGYQEQTAKG
-442 EWNPSWCWGASTPGT
+442 SCV
-457 CIALFD
+457 ALFD
-463 DDGNG
+463 KEGNSVTSLSG
-468 TASITDTG
+468 EG
-476 FAIFDATP
+476 FAIFSKTP
-484 FYAESGGQEGD
+484 FYAESGGQVADIGIFKSTNLNAEIL
-495 NGSFMGDYAS
+495 N
-505 GSVSDC
+505 C
-511 KKIGNI
+511 KKVGDF
-517 HLHKISITEG
+517 HLHEVSITEG
-527 VLELNQEVSL
+527 SLELNADVELIIDSE
-537 YVDRDRREMLMS
+537 RREKIVS

-560 LRKVLGEGVQQ
+560 LRKVLGESVEQR
-571 KGSLVSEDKLRFDFS
+571 GSLVNEEKLRFDFS
-586 HSSKVTDDQIMEIE
+586 HSNKVTVDQIMEIE
-600 DIVNSKIE
+600 DIVNLKIE
-608 GAISTRTEVLPY
+608 EAIDTKTEVLPY
-620 KEALKTGALAFFG
+620 EDALKTGALAFFG
-633 EKYGEKVNV
+633 DKYGEKVRV
-642 VYIGGDFSV
+642 VYINGDFSV
-651 EFCGGTHVNNTSE
+651 EFCGGTHVRNTSE
-664 IEGFAITKET
+664 IGGFAVTNET
-674 SVSSGVRRIEAITG
+674 SVSSGVRRIEAISG
-688 NKYFEE
+688 DKYYKES
-694 AQNALKTLERL
+694 QNALKILELL

-713 EEVADRVDELLEISK
+713 EKIADRVDELLESLK
-728 NSKKNNKTK
+728 NSKKNNPVIQAKELRDEQC
-737 KASTLN
+737 S
-743 DVKCKFSGH
+743 FSGSS
-752 LGKIKIF
+752 GVIKIF

-785 LSIVEDKLIY
+785 LSTTEDKLIY
-795 IVSSN
+795 IVSSS
-800 NSDELSASDI
+800 NSDEAPASEI
-810 IKVVNDAFD
+810 IKAVNDAFD

-831 GSSQKGNVEE
+831 GSSQKESVDEM
-841 LVAKLKELFKG
+841 VTKLKGLFKG

>member
-1 MKLNQVRQ
+1 LKLNQVRQ

-213 KLSPLP
+213 KLSSLP
-219 VKCVDTGMGLERIC
+219 VKCVDTGMGLERMC

-241 NFEIDIF
+241 NFDIDIF
-248 KSLKVTFS
+248 KSLKNLMSKHFT
-256 EMYKNPNDQ
+256 EPNDQ
-265 SLNVLADHIR
+265 SLNVLADHLR
-275 AIYFLMSEDI
+275 AIFFLMAENI
-285 LPSNEGRGYV
+285 MPSNEGRGYV
-295 LRRLIRRAS
+295 LRRLIRRAVRHGYKMGS
-304 RHAEKMD
+304 RD
-311 PALEFPLAL
+311 PFLSQFLTHLEND
-320 HLSRFEFLFKKDFPD
+320 FKEDFGD
-335 DFLNFDKIKGNLA
+335 DFLKFEKIQKDLLT
-348 KEERLFRKTL
+348 EEQLFFKTL
-358 KVGTKIFEEYI
+358 KTGIEIFEASIKETDG
-369 NKSENK
+369 KQ
-375 ILDGSIA
+375 LDGAIA
-382 FKLHDTYGFPIDL
+382 FKLHDTYGFPVDL
-395 TTSMALEKEFK
+395 TMAMAQERGLK
-406 VDLKGFNALMEK
+406 VDQKGFDKLMKK
-418 QKGSSKSSSKFK
+418 QKEGSKSSSMFK
-430 VSDIVFDSKIKN
+430 VLDITIDPKIN
-442 EWNPSWCWGASTPGT
+442 SEFVGYQEQTAEGSCV
-457 CIALFD
+457 ALFD
-463 DDGNG
+463 EEGNSVTSLSG
-468 TASITDTG
+468 EG
-476 FAIFDATP
+476 FAIFSKTP
-484 FYAESGGQEGD
+484 FYAESGGQVADTGIFKSTNLKGEIL
-495 NGSFMGDYAS
+495 N
-505 GSVSDC
+505 C
-511 KKIGNI
+511 KKVGDF
-517 HLHKISITEG
+517 HLHEVTIAEG
-527 VLELNQEVSL
+527 SLELNADVELIIDSE
-537 YVDRDRREMLMS
+537 RREKIVS

-560 LRKVLGEGVQQ
+560 LRKVLGESVEQR
-571 KGSLVSEDKLRFDFS
+571 GSLVNEEKLRFDFS
-586 HSSKVTDDQIMEIE
+586 HSNKVTDDQIMEIE
-600 DIVNSKIE
+600 DIVNLKIE
-608 GAISTRTEVLPY
+608 EAIDTKTEVLPY
-620 KEALKTGALAFFG
+620 EDALKTGALAFFG
-633 EKYGEKVNV
+633 DKYGEKVRV
-642 VYIGGDFSV
+642 VYINGDFSV
-651 EFCGGTHVNNTSE
+651 EFCGGTHVKNTSE
-664 IEGFAITKET
+664 IGGFAVTNET
-674 SVSSGVRRIEAITG
+674 SVSSGVRRIEAISG
-688 NKYFEE
+688 DKYYKES
-694 AQNALKTLERL
+694 QNALKTLELL

-713 EEVADRVDELLEISK
+713 EKIADRVDELLESLK
-728 NSKKNNKTK
+728 NSKKNNPVIQAKELRDEQC
-737 KASTLN
+737 S
-743 DVKCKFSGH
+743 FSGSS
-752 LGKIKIF
+752 GVIKIF

-785 LSIVEDKLIY
+785 LSTTEDKLIY

-800 NSDELSASDI
+800 NSDEAPASEI
-810 IKVVNDAFD
+810 IKAVNDAFD

-831 GSSQKGNVEE
+831 GSSQKESVDEM
-841 LVAKLKELFKG
+841 VTKLKGLFKG

>member
-110 EFLTE
+110 EFLTK

-213 KLSPLP
+213 KLSSLP
-219 VKCVDTGMGLERIC
+219 VKCVDTGMGLERMC

-241 NFEIDIF
+241 NFDIDIF
-248 KSLKVTFS
+248 KSLKNLMSKHFT
-256 EMYKNPNDQ
+256 EPNDQ
-265 SLNVLADHIR
+265 SLNVLADHLR
-275 AIYFLMSEDI
+275 AIFFLMAENI
-285 LPSNEGRGYV
+285 MPSNEGRGYV
-295 LRRLIRRAS
+295 LRRLIRRAVRHGYKMGS
-304 RHAEKMD
+304 RD
-311 PALEFPLAL
+311 PFLSQFLT
-320 HLSRFEFLFKKDFPD
+320 HLGNDFKKDFED
-335 DFLNFDKIKGNLA
+335 DFLKFEKIQKDLLT
-348 KEERLFRKTL
+348 EEQLFFKTL
-358 KVGTKIFEEYI
+358 KTGIEIFEASIKETDG
-369 NKSENK
+369 KQ
-375 ILDGSIA
+375 LDGAIA
-382 FKLHDTYGFPIDL
+382 FKLHDTYGFPVDL
-395 TTSMALEKEFK
+395 TMAMAQERGLK
-406 VDLKGFNALMEK
+406 VDQKGFDKLMKK
-418 QKGSSKSSSKFK
+418 QKEGSKSSSMFK
-430 VSDIVFDSKIKN
+430 VLDITIDPKIKS
-442 EWNPSWCWGASTPGT
+442 EFVGYQEQTAKGSCV
-457 CIALFD
+457 ALFD
-463 DDGNG
+463 EEGNSVTSLSG
-468 TASITDTG
+468 EG
-476 FAIFDATP
+476 FAIFSKTP
-484 FYAESGGQEGD
+484 FYAESGGQVADTGIFKSTNLKGEIL
-495 NGSFMGDYAS
+495 N
-505 GSVSDC
+505 C
-511 KKIGNI
+511 KKVGDF
-517 HLHKISITEG
+517 HLHEVTIAEG
-527 VLELNQEVSL
+527 SLELNADVELIIDSE
-537 YVDRDRREMLMS
+537 RREKIVS

-560 LRKVLGEGVQQ
+560 LRKVLGENVEQR
-571 KGSLVSEDKLRFDFS
+571 GSLVNEEKLRFDFS
-586 HSSKVTDDQIMEIE
+586 HSNKVTDDQLMEIE
-600 DIVNSKIE
+600 DIVNLKIE
-608 GAISTRTEVLPY
+608 EAIDTKTEVLPY
-620 KEALKTGALAFFG
+620 EDALKTGALAFFG
-633 EKYGEKVNV
+633 DKYGEKVRV
-642 VYIGGDFSV
+642 VYINGDFSV
-651 EFCGGTHVNNTSE
+651 EFCGGTHVKNTSE
-664 IEGFAITKET
+664 IGGFAVTNET
-674 SVSSGVRRIEAITG
+674 SVSSGVRRIEAISG
-688 NKYFEE
+688 DKYYKES
-694 AQNALKTLERL
+694 QNALKTLELL

-713 EEVADRVDELLEISK
+713 EKIADRVDELLESLK
-728 NSKKNNKTK
+728 NSKKNNPAIQAKELRDEQC
-737 KASTLN
+737 S
-743 DVKCKFSGH
+743 FSGSS
-752 LGKIKIF
+752 GVIKIF

-785 LSIVEDKLIY
+785 LSTTEDKLIY

-800 NSDELSASDI
+800 NSDEAPASEI
-810 IKVVNDAFD
+810 IKAVNDAFD

-831 GSSQKGNVEE
+831 GSSQKESVDEM
-841 LVAKLKELFKG
+841 VTKLKGLFKG

>member
-213 KLSPLP
+213 KLSSLP
-219 VKCVDTGMGLERIC
+219 VKCVDTGMGLERMC

-241 NFEIDIF
+241 NFDIDIF
-248 KSLKVTFS
+248 KSLKNLMSKHFT
-256 EMYKNPNDQ
+256 EPNDQ
-265 SLNVLADHIR
+265 SLNVLADHLR
-275 AIYFLMSEDI
+275 AIFFLMAENI
-285 LPSNEGRGYV
+285 MPSNEGRGYV
-295 LRRLIRRAS
+295 LRRLIRRAVRHGYKMGS
-304 RHAEKMD
+304 RD
-311 PALEFPLAL
+311 PFLSQFLTHLEND
-320 HLSRFEFLFKKDFPD
+320 FKEDFGD
-335 DFLNFDKIKGNLA
+335 DFLKFEKIQKDLLT
-348 KEERLFRKTL
+348 EEQLFFKTL
-358 KVGTKIFEEYI
+358 KTGIEIFEASI
-369 NKSENK
+369 NDTDGKQ
-375 ILDGSIA
+375 LDGAIA
-382 FKLHDTYGFPIDL
+382 FKLHDTYGFPVDL
-395 TTSMALEKEFK
+395 TMAMAQERGLK
-406 VDLKGFNALMEK
+406 VDQKGFDKLMKK
-418 QKGSSKSSSKFK
+418 QREGSKSSSMFK
-430 VSDIVFDSKIKN
+430 VLDITIDPKIN
-442 EWNPSWCWGASTPGT
+442 SEFVGYQEQTAEGSCV
-457 CIALFD
+457 ALFD
-463 DDGNG
+463 EEGNSVTSLSG
-468 TASITDTG
+468 EG
-476 FAIFDATP
+476 FAIFSKTP
-484 FYAESGGQEGD
+484 FYAESGGQVADTGIFKSTNLKGEIL
-495 NGSFMGDYAS
+495 N
-505 GSVSDC
+505 C
-511 KKIGNI
+511 KKVGDF
-517 HLHKISITEG
+517 HLHEVTIAEG
-527 VLELNQEVSL
+527 SLELNADVELIIDSE
-537 YVDRDRREMLMS
+537 RREKIVS

-560 LRKVLGEGVQQ
+560 LRKVLGESVEQR
-571 KGSLVSEDKLRFDFS
+571 GSLVNEEKLRFDFS
-586 HSSKVTDDQIMEIE
+586 HSNKVTDDQIMEIE
-600 DIVNSKIE
+600 DIVNLKIE
-608 GAISTRTEVLPY
+608 EAIDTKTEVLPY
-620 KEALKTGALAFFG
+620 EDALKTGALAFFG
-633 EKYGEKVNV
+633 DKYGEKVRV
-642 VYIGGDFSV
+642 VYINGDFSV
-651 EFCGGTHVNNTSE
+651 EFCGGTHVKNTSE
-664 IEGFAITKET
+664 IGGFAVTNET
-674 SVSSGVRRIEAITG
+674 SVSSGVRRIEAISG
-688 NKYFEE
+688 DKYYKES
-694 AQNALKTLERL
+694 QNALKTLELL

-713 EEVADRVDELLEISK
+713 EKIADRVDELLESLK
-728 NSKKNNKTK
+728 NSKKNNPVIQAKELRDEQC
-737 KASTLN
+737 S
-743 DVKCKFSGH
+743 FSGSS
-752 LGKIKIF
+752 GVIKIF

-785 LSIVEDKLIY
+785 LSTTEDKLIY

-800 NSDELSASDI
+800 NSDEAPASEI
-810 IKVVNDAFD
+810 IKVSERCF
-819 GSGGGRADFAQG
+819 
-831 GSSQKGNVEE
+831 
-841 LVAKLKELFKG
+841 

>member
-213 KLSPLP
+213 KLSSLP
-219 VKCVDTGMGLERIC
+219 VKCVDTGMGLERMC

-241 NFEIDIF
+241 NFDIDIF
-248 KSLKVTFS
+248 KSLKNLMSKHFT
-256 EMYKNPNDQ
+256 EPNDQ
-265 SLNVLADHIR
+265 SLNVLADHLR
-275 AIYFLMSEDI
+275 AIFFLMAENI
-285 LPSNEGRGYV
+285 MPSNEGRGYV
-295 LRRLIRRAS
+295 LRRLIRRAVRHGYKMGS
-304 RHAEKMD
+304 RD
-311 PALEFPLAL
+311 PFLSQFLTYLENDFKED
-320 HLSRFEFLFKKDFPD
+320 FED
-335 DFLNFDKIKGNLA
+335 DFLKFEKIQKDLLT
-348 KEERLFRKTL
+348 EEQLFFKTL
-358 KVGTKIFEEYI
+358 KTGIEIFEASI
-369 NKSENK
+369 NDTDGKQ
-375 ILDGSIA
+375 LDGAIA
-382 FKLHDTYGFPIDL
+382 FKLHDTYGFPVDL
-395 TTSMALEKEFK
+395 TMAMAQERGLK
-406 VDLKGFNALMEK
+406 VDQKGFDKLMKK
-418 QKGSSKSSSKFK
+418 QKEGSKSSSMFK
-430 VSDIVFDSKIKN
+430 VLDITIDPKIN
-442 EWNPSWCWGASTPGT
+442 SEFVGYQEQTAEGSCV
-457 CIALFD
+457 ALFD
-463 DDGNG
+463 EEGNSVTSLSG
-468 TASITDTG
+468 EG
-476 FAIFDATP
+476 FAIFSKTP
-484 FYAESGGQEGD
+484 FYAESGGQVADTGIFKNTNLKGEIL
-495 NGSFMGDYAS
+495 N
-505 GSVSDC
+505 C
-511 KKIGNI
+511 KKVGDF
-517 HLHKISITEG
+517 HLHEVTIAEG
-527 VLELNQEVSL
+527 SLELNADVELIIDSE
-537 YVDRDRREMLMS
+537 RREKIVS

-560 LRKVLGEGVQQ
+560 LRKVLGESVEQR
-571 KGSLVSEDKLRFDFS
+571 GSLVNEEKLRFDFS
-586 HSSKVTDDQIMEIE
+586 HSNKVTDDQIMEIE
-600 DIVNSKIE
+600 DIVNLKIE
-608 GAISTRTEVLPY
+608 EAIDTKTEVLPY
-620 KEALKTGALAFFG
+620 EDALKTGALAFFG
-633 EKYGEKVNV
+633 DKYGEKVRV
-642 VYIGGDFSV
+642 VYINGDFSV
-651 EFCGGTHVNNTSE
+651 EFCGGTHVKNTSE
-664 IEGFAITKET
+664 IGGFAVTNET
-674 SVSSGVRRIEAITG
+674 SVSSGVRRIEAISG
-688 NKYFEE
+688 DKYYKES
-694 AQNALKTLERL
+694 QNALKTLELL

-713 EEVADRVDELLEISK
+713 EKIADRVDELLESLK
-728 NSKKNNKTK
+728 NSKKNNPAIQAKELRDEQC
-737 KASTLN
+737 S
-743 DVKCKFSGH
+743 FSGSS
-752 LGKIKIF
+752 GVIKIF

-785 LSIVEDKLIY
+785 LSTTEDKLIY

-800 NSDELSASDI
+800 NSDEASASEI

-831 GSSQKGNVEE
+831 GSPQKESVDEM
-841 LVAKLKELFKG
+841 VTKLKGLFKG

>member
-38 TNAGMVQFKDTF
+38 TNAGMVQFKETF

-175 FDNGKNFDGKAP
+175 FDNGKNFDGNAP

-213 KLSPLP
+213 KLSSLP
-219 VKCVDTGMGLERIC
+219 VKCVDTGMGLERMC

-241 NFEIDIF
+241 NFDIDIF
-248 KSLKVTFS
+248 KSLKNLMSKHFT
-256 EMYKNPNDQ
+256 EPNDQ
-265 SLNVLADHIR
+265 SLNVLADHLR
-275 AIYFLMSEDI
+275 AIFFLMAENI
-285 LPSNEGRGYV
+285 IPSNEGRGYV
-295 LRRLIRRAS
+295 LRRLIRRAVRHGYKMGS
-304 RHAEKMD
+304 RD
-311 PALEFPLAL
+311 PFLSQFLTYLENDFKVD
-320 HLSRFEFLFKKDFPD
+320 FED
-335 DFLNFDKIKGNLA
+335 DFLKFEKIQKDLLT
-348 KEERLFRKTL
+348 EEQLFFKTL
-358 KVGTKIFEEYI
+358 KTGIEIFEASI
-369 NKSENK
+369 NETDGKQ
-375 ILDGSIA
+375 LDGAIA
-382 FKLHDTYGFPIDL
+382 FKLHDTYGFPVDL
-395 TTSMALEKEFK
+395 TMAMAQERGLK
-406 VDLKGFNALMEK
+406 VDQKGFDKLMKK
-418 QKGSSKSSSKFK
+418 QREGSKSSSMFK
-430 VSDIVFDSKIKN
+430 VLDITIDPKIKS
-442 EWNPSWCWGASTPGT
+442 EFVGYQEQTAEGSCV
-457 CIALFD
+457 ALFD
-463 DDGNG
+463 EEGNSV
-468 TASITDTG
+468 ASLSGEG
-476 FAIFDATP
+476 FAIFSKTP
-484 FYAESGGQEGD
+484 FYAESGGQVADTGIFKNTNL
-495 NGSFMGDYAS
+495 NGEILN
-505 GSVSDC
+505 C
-511 KKIGNI
+511 KKVGDF
-517 HLHKISITEG
+517 HLHEVSITEG
-527 VLELNQEVSL
+527 SLELNADVELIIDSE
-537 YVDRDRREMLMS
+537 RREKIVS

-560 LRKVLGEGVQQ
+560 LRKVLGESVEQR
-571 KGSLVSEDKLRFDFS
+571 GSLVNEEKLRFDFS
-586 HSSKVTDDQIMEIE
+586 HSNKVTDDQIMEIE
-600 DIVNSKIE
+600 DIVNLKIE
-608 GAISTRTEVLPY
+608 EAIDTKTEVLPY
-620 KEALKTGALAFFG
+620 EDALKTGALAFFG
-633 EKYGEKVNV
+633 DKYGEKVRV
-642 VYIGGDFSV
+642 VYINGDFSV
-651 EFCGGTHVNNTSE
+651 EFCGGTHVKNTSE
-664 IEGFAITKET
+664 IGGFAVTNET
-674 SVSSGVRRIEAITG
+674 SVSSGVRRIEAISG
-688 NKYFEE
+688 DKYYKES
-694 AQNALKTLERL
+694 QNALKTLELL

-713 EEVADRVDELLEISK
+713 EKIADRVDELLESLK
-728 NSKKNNKTK
+728 NSKKNNPVIQPKELRVEQC
-737 KASTLN
+737 S
-743 DVKCKFSGH
+743 FSGSS
-752 LGKIKIF
+752 GVIKIF

-770 SDKLKSDKKIVFAIC
+770 SDKLKSDKKIVFAIY
-785 LSIVEDKLIY
+785 LSTTEDKLIY

-800 NSDELSASDI
+800 NSHEAPASEI
-810 IKVVNDAFD
+810 IKAVNDAFD

-831 GSSQKGNVEE
+831 GSSQKESVDEM
-841 LVAKLKELFKG
+841 VTKLKGLFKG

>member
-213 KLSPLP
+213 KLSSLP
-219 VKCVDTGMGLERIC
+219 VKCVDTGMGLERMC

-241 NFEIDIF
+241 NFDIDIF
-248 KSLKVTFS
+248 KSLKNLMSKHFT
-256 EMYKNPNDQ
+256 EPNDQ
-265 SLNVLADHIR
+265 SLNVLADHLR
-275 AIYFLMSEDI
+275 AIFFLMAENI
-285 LPSNEGRGYV
+285 MPSNEGRGYV
-295 LRRLIRRAS
+295 LRRLIRRAVRHGYKMGS
-304 RHAEKMD
+304 RD
-311 PALEFPLAL
+311 PFLSQFLTHLENDFKED
-320 HLSRFEFLFKKDFPD
+320 FED
-335 DFLNFDKIKGNLA
+335 DFLKFEKIQKDLLT
-348 KEERLFRKTL
+348 EEQLFFKTL
-358 KVGTKIFEEYI
+358 KTGIEIFEASI
-369 NKSENK
+369 NETDGKQ
-375 ILDGSIA
+375 LDGAIV
-382 FKLHDTYGFPIDL
+382 FKLHDTYGFPVDL
-395 TTSMALEKEFK
+395 TMAMAQERGLK
-406 VDLKGFNALMEK
+406 VDQKGFDKLMKK
-418 QKGSSKSSSKFK
+418 QREGSKSSSMFK
-430 VSDIVFDSKIKN
+430 VLDITIDPKINSEFVGYQEQTAKG
-442 EWNPSWCWGASTPGT
+442 SCV
-457 CIALFD
+457 ALFD
-463 DDGNG
+463 KEGNSVTSLSG
-468 TASITDTG
+468 EG
-476 FAIFDATP
+476 FAIFSKTP
-484 FYAESGGQEGD
+484 FYAESGGQVADIGIFKSTNLNAEIL
-495 NGSFMGDYAS
+495 N
-505 GSVSDC
+505 C
-511 KKIGNI
+511 KKVGDF
-517 HLHKISITEG
+517 HLHEISIAEG
-527 VLELNQEVSL
+527 TLKLKADVELIIDSE
-537 YVDRDRREMLMS
+537 RREKIVS

-560 LRKVLGEGVQQ
+560 LRKVLGESVEQR
-571 KGSLVSEDKLRFDFS
+571 GSLVNEEKLRFDFS
-586 HSSKVTDDQIMEIE
+586 HSNKVTDDQIMEIE
-600 DIVNSKIE
+600 DIVNLKIE
-608 GAISTRTEVLPY
+608 EAIDTKTEVLPY
-620 KEALKTGALAFFG
+620 EDALKTGALAFFG
-633 EKYGEKVNV
+633 DKYGEKVRV
-642 VYIGGDFSV
+642 VYINGDFSV
-651 EFCGGTHVNNTSE
+651 EFCGGTHVRNTSE
-664 IEGFAITKET
+664 IGGFAVTNET
-674 SVSSGVRRIEAITG
+674 SVSSGVRRIEAISG
-688 NKYFEE
+688 DKYYKES
-694 AQNALKTLERL
+694 QNALKILELL

-713 EEVADRVDELLEISK
+713 EKIADRVDELLESLK
-728 NSKKNNKTK
+728 NSKKNNPVIQAKELRDEQC
-737 KASTLN
+737 S
-743 DVKCKFSGH
+743 FSGSS
-752 LGKIKIF
+752 GVIKIF

-785 LSIVEDKLIY
+785 LSTTEDKLIY
-795 IVSSN
+795 IVSSS
-800 NSDELSASDI
+800 NSDEAPASEI
-810 IKVVNDAFD
+810 IKAVNDAFD

-831 GSSQKGNVEE
+831 GSSQKESVDEM
-841 LVAKLKELFKG
+841 VTKLKGLFKG

>member
-192 GERYI
+192 GERYV

-213 KLSPLP
+213 KLSSLP
-219 VKCVDTGMGLERIC
+219 VKCVDTGMGLERMC

-241 NFEIDIF
+241 NFDIDIF
-248 KSLKVTFS
+248 KSLKNLMSKHFT
-256 EMYKNPNDQ
+256 EPNDQ
-265 SLNVLADHIR
+265 SLNVLADHLR
-275 AIYFLMSEDI
+275 AIFFLMAENI
-285 LPSNEGRGYV
+285 MPSNEGRGYV
-295 LRRLIRRAS
+295 LRRLIRRAVRHGYKMGS
-304 RHAEKMD
+304 RD
-311 PALEFPLAL
+311 PFLSKFLTHLENDFKED
-320 HLSRFEFLFKKDFPD
+320 FED
-335 DFLNFDKIKGNLA
+335 DFLKFEKIQKDLLT
-348 KEERLFRKTL
+348 EEQLFFKTL
-358 KVGTKIFEEYI
+358 KTGIEIFEASI
-369 NKSENK
+369 NETDGKQ
-375 ILDGSIA
+375 LDGAIA
-382 FKLHDTYGFPIDL
+382 FKLHDTYGFPVDL
-395 TTSMALEKEFK
+395 TMAMAQERGLK
-406 VDLKGFNALMEK
+406 VDQKGFDKLMKK
-418 QKGSSKSSSKFK
+418 QREGSKSSSMFK
-430 VSDIVFDSKIKN
+430 VLDITIDPKINSEFVGYQEQTAKG
-442 EWNPSWCWGASTPGT
+442 SCV
-457 CIALFD
+457 ALFD
-463 DDGNG
+463 KEGNSVTSLSG
-468 TASITDTG
+468 EG
-476 FAIFDATP
+476 FAIFSKTP
-484 FYAESGGQEGD
+484 FYAESGGQVADIGIFKSTNLNAEIL
-495 NGSFMGDYAS
+495 N
-505 GSVSDC
+505 C
-511 KKIGNI
+511 KKVGDF
-517 HLHKISITEG
+517 HLHEISIAEG
-527 VLELNQEVSL
+527 TLELKADVELIIDSE
-537 YVDRDRREMLMS
+537 RREKIVS

-560 LRKVLGEGVQQ
+560 LRKVLGESVEQR
-571 KGSLVSEDKLRFDFS
+571 GSLVNEEKLRFDFS
-586 HSSKVTDDQIMEIE
+586 HSNKVTVDQIMEIE
-600 DIVNSKIE
+600 DIVNLKIE
-608 GAISTRTEVLPY
+608 EAIDTKTEVLPY
-620 KEALKTGALAFFG
+620 EDALKTGALAFFG
-633 EKYGEKVNV
+633 DKYGEKVRV
-642 VYIGGDFSV
+642 VYINGDFSV
-651 EFCGGTHVNNTSE
+651 EFCGGTHVRNTSE
-664 IEGFAITKET
+664 IGGFAVTNET
-674 SVSSGVRRIEAITG
+674 SVSSGVRRIEAISG
-688 NKYFEE
+688 DKYYKES
-694 AQNALKTLERL
+694 QNALKILELL

-713 EEVADRVDELLEISK
+713 EKIVDRVDELLESLK
-728 NSKKNNKTK
+728 NSKKNNPVIQAKELRDEQC
-737 KASTLN
+737 S
-743 DVKCKFSGH
+743 FSGSS
-752 LGKIKIF
+752 GVIKIF

-785 LSIVEDKLIY
+785 LSTTEDKLIY
-795 IVSSN
+795 IVSSS
-800 NSDELSASDI
+800 NSDEAPASEI
-810 IKVVNDAFD
+810 IKAVNDAFD

-831 GSSQKGNVEE
+831 GSSQKESVDEM
-841 LVAKLKELFKG
+841 VTKLKGLFKG

>member
-50 LGLDNRDYS
+50 LGLDNRDYP

-192 GERYI
+192 GERYV

-213 KLSPLP
+213 KLSSLP
-219 VKCVDTGMGLERIC
+219 VKCVDTGMGLERMC

-241 NFEIDIF
+241 NFDIDIF
-248 KSLKVTFS
+248 KSLKNLMSKHFT
-256 EMYKNPNDQ
+256 EPNDQ
-265 SLNVLADHIR
+265 SLNVLADHLR
-275 AIYFLMSEDI
+275 AIFFLMAENI
-285 LPSNEGRGYV
+285 MPSNEGRGYV
-295 LRRLIRRAS
+295 LRRLIRRAVRHGYKMGS
-304 RHAEKMD
+304 RD
-311 PALEFPLAL
+311 PFLSKFLTHLENDFKED
-320 HLSRFEFLFKKDFPD
+320 FED
-335 DFLNFDKIKGNLA
+335 DFLKFEKIQKDLLT
-348 KEERLFRKTL
+348 EEQLFFKTL
-358 KVGTKIFEEYI
+358 KTGIEIFEASI
-369 NKSENK
+369 NETDGKQ
-375 ILDGSIA
+375 LDGAIA
-382 FKLHDTYGFPIDL
+382 FKLHDTYGFPVDL
-395 TTSMALEKEFK
+395 TMAMAQERGLK
-406 VDLKGFNALMEK
+406 VDQKGFDKLMKK
-418 QKGSSKSSSKFK
+418 QREGSKSSSMFK
-430 VSDIVFDSKIKN
+430 VLDITIDPKINSEFVGYQEQTAKG
-442 EWNPSWCWGASTPGT
+442 SCV
-457 CIALFD
+457 ALFD
-463 DDGNG
+463 KEGNSVTSLSG
-468 TASITDTG
+468 EG
-476 FAIFDATP
+476 FAIFSKTP
-484 FYAESGGQEGD
+484 FYAESGGQVADIGIFKSTNLNAEIL
-495 NGSFMGDYAS
+495 N
-505 GSVSDC
+505 C
-511 KKIGNI
+511 KKVGDF
-517 HLHKISITEG
+517 HLHEISIAEG
-527 VLELNQEVSL
+527 TLELKADVELIIDSE
-537 YVDRDRREMLMS
+537 RREKIVS

-560 LRKVLGEGVQQ
+560 LRKVLGESVEQR
-571 KGSLVSEDKLRFDFS
+571 GSLVNEEKLRFDFS
-586 HSSKVTDDQIMEIE
+586 HSNKVTVDQIMEIE
-600 DIVNSKIE
+600 DIVNLKIE
-608 GAISTRTEVLPY
+608 EAIDTKTEVLPY
-620 KEALKTGALAFFG
+620 EDALKTGALAFFG
-633 EKYGEKVNV
+633 DKYGEKVRV
-642 VYIGGDFSV
+642 VYINGDFSV
-651 EFCGGTHVNNTSE
+651 EFCGGTHVRNTSE
-664 IEGFAITKET
+664 IGGFAVTNET
-674 SVSSGVRRIEAITG
+674 SVSSGVRRIEAISG
-688 NKYFEE
+688 DKYYKES
-694 AQNALKTLERL
+694 QNALKILELL

-713 EEVADRVDELLEISK
+713 EKIADRVDELLESLK
-728 NSKKNNKTK
+728 NSKKNNPVIQAKELRDEQC
-737 KASTLN
+737 S
-743 DVKCKFSGH
+743 FSGSS
-752 LGKIKIF
+752 GVIKIF

-785 LSIVEDKLIY
+785 LSTTEDKLIY
-795 IVSSN
+795 IVSSS
-800 NSDELSASDI
+800 NSDEAPASEI
-810 IKVVNDAFD
+810 IKAVNDAFD

-831 GSSQKGNVEE
+831 GSSQKESVDEM
-841 LVAKLKELFKG
+841 VTKLKGLFKG

>member
-9 SFLNYFKNKNHK
+9 SFLNYFKNKKHK

-213 KLSPLP
+213 KLSSLP
-219 VKCVDTGMGLERIC
+219 VKCVDTGMGLERMC

-241 NFEIDIF
+241 NFDIDIF
-248 KSLKVTFS
+248 KSLKNLMSKHFT
-256 EMYKNPNDQ
+256 EPNDQ
-265 SLNVLADHIR
+265 SLNVLADHLR
-275 AIYFLMSEDI
+275 AIFFLMAENI
-285 LPSNEGRGYV
+285 MPSNEGRGYV
-295 LRRLIRRAS
+295 LRRLIRRAVRHGYKMGS
-304 RHAEKMD
+304 RD
-311 PALEFPLAL
+311 PFLSQFLTHLEND
-320 HLSRFEFLFKKDFPD
+320 FKKDFED
-335 DFLNFDKIKGNLA
+335 DFLKFEKIQKDLLT
-348 KEERLFRKTL
+348 EEQLFFKTL
-358 KVGTKIFEEYI
+358 KTGIEIFEASIKETDG
-369 NKSENK
+369 KQ
-375 ILDGSIA
+375 LDGAIA
-382 FKLHDTYGFPIDL
+382 FKLHDTYGFPVDL
-395 TTSMALEKEFK
+395 TMAMAQERGLK
-406 VDLKGFNALMEK
+406 VDQKGFDKLMKK
-418 QKGSSKSSSKFK
+418 QREGSKSSSMFK
-430 VSDIVFDSKIKN
+430 VLDITIDPKIN
-442 EWNPSWCWGASTPGT
+442 SEFVGYQEQTAEGSCV
-457 CIALFD
+457 ALFD
-463 DDGNG
+463 EEGNSVTSLSG
-468 TASITDTG
+468 EG
-476 FAIFDATP
+476 FAIFSKTP
-484 FYAESGGQEGD
+484 FYAESGGQVADTGIFKSTNLKGEIL
-495 NGSFMGDYAS
+495 N
-505 GSVSDC
+505 C
-511 KKIGNI
+511 KKVGDF
-517 HLHKISITEG
+517 HLHEISITKG
-527 VLELNQEVSL
+527 SLELNADVEL
-537 YVDRDRREMLMS
+537 IIDAERREKIVS

-560 LRKVLGEGVQQ
+560 LRKVLGESVEQR
-571 KGSLVSEDKLRFDFS
+571 GSLVNEEKLRFDFS
-586 HSSKVTDDQIMEIE
+586 HSNKVTDDQIMEIE
-600 DIVNSKIE
+600 DIVNLKIE
-608 GAISTRTEVLPY
+608 EAIDTKTEVLPY
-620 KEALKTGALAFFG
+620 EDALKTGALAFFG
-633 EKYGEKVNV
+633 DKYGEKVRV
-642 VYIGGDFSV
+642 VYINGDFSV
-651 EFCGGTHVNNTSE
+651 EFCGGTHVKNTSE
-664 IEGFAITKET
+664 IGGFAVTNET
-674 SVSSGVRRIEAITG
+674 SVSSGVRRIEAISG
-688 NKYFEE
+688 DKYYKES
-694 AQNALKTLERL
+694 QNALKTLELL

-713 EEVADRVDELLEISK
+713 EKIADRVDELLESLK
-728 NSKKNNKTK
+728 NSKKNNPVVQAKELRDEQC
-737 KASTLN
+737 S
-743 DVKCKFSGH
+743 FSGSS
-752 LGKIKIF
+752 GVIKIF

-785 LSIVEDKLIY
+785 LSTTEDKLIY

-800 NSDELSASDI
+800 NSDEAPASEI
-810 IKVVNDAFD
+810 IKAVNDAFD

-831 GSSQKGNVEE
+831 GSSQKESVDEI
-841 LVAKLKELFKG
+841 VTKLKGLLKG

>member
-38 TNAGMVQFKDTF
+38 TNAGMVQFKNTF

-110 EFLTE
+110 EFLTK

-213 KLSPLP
+213 KLSSLP
-219 VKCVDTGMGLERIC
+219 VKCVDTGMGLERMC

-241 NFEIDIF
+241 NFDIDIF
-248 KSLKVTFS
+248 KSLKNLMSKHFT
-256 EMYKNPNDQ
+256 EPNDQ
-265 SLNVLADHIR
+265 SLNVLADHLR
-275 AIYFLMSEDI
+275 AIFFLMAENI
-285 LPSNEGRGYV
+285 MPSNEGRGYV
-295 LRRLIRRAS
+295 LRRLIRRAVRHGYKMGS
-304 RHAEKMD
+304 RD
-311 PALEFPLAL
+311 PFLSQFLTHLEND
-320 HLSRFEFLFKKDFPD
+320 FKKDFED
-335 DFLNFDKIKGNLA
+335 DFLKFEKIQKDLLT
-348 KEERLFRKTL
+348 EEQLFFKTL
-358 KVGTKIFEEYI
+358 KTGIEIFEASIKETDG
-369 NKSENK
+369 KQ
-375 ILDGSIA
+375 LDGAIA
-382 FKLHDTYGFPIDL
+382 FKLHDTYGFPVDL
-395 TTSMALEKEFK
+395 TMAMAQERGLK
-406 VDLKGFNALMEK
+406 VDQKGFDKLMKK
-418 QKGSSKSSSKFK
+418 QKEGSKSSSMFK
-430 VSDIVFDSKIKN
+430 VLDITIDPKIKS
-442 EWNPSWCWGASTPGT
+442 EFVGYQEQTAKGSCV
-457 CIALFD
+457 ALFD
-463 DDGNG
+463 EEGNSVTSLSG
-468 TASITDTG
+468 EG
-476 FAIFDATP
+476 FAIFSKTP
-484 FYAESGGQEGD
+484 FYAESGGQVADIGIFKSTNL
-495 NGSFMGDYAS
+495 NGEILN
-505 GSVSDC
+505 C
-511 KKIGNI
+511 KKVGDF
-517 HLHKISITEG
+517 HLHEVIIAKGS
-527 VLELNQEVSL
+527 LELNADVEL
-537 YVDRDRREMLMS
+537 IIDAERREKIVS

-560 LRKVLGEGVQQ
+560 LRKVLGESVEQR
-571 KGSLVSEDKLRFDFS
+571 GSLVNEEKLRFDFS
-586 HSSKVTDDQIMEIE
+586 HSNKVTDDQIMEIE
-600 DIVNSKIE
+600 DIVNLKIE
-608 GAISTRTEVLPY
+608 EAIDTKTEVLPY
-620 KEALKTGALAFFG
+620 EDALKTGALAFFG
-633 EKYGEKVNV
+633 DKYGEKVRV
-642 VYIGGDFSV
+642 VYINGDFSV
-651 EFCGGTHVNNTSE
+651 EFCGGTHVKNTSE
-664 IEGFAITKET
+664 IGGFAVTNET
-674 SVSSGVRRIEAITG
+674 SVSSGVRRIEAISG
-688 NKYFEE
+688 DKYYKES
-694 AQNALKTLERL
+694 QNALKTLELL

-713 EEVADRVDELLEISK
+713 EKIADRVDELLESLK
-728 NSKKNNKTK
+728 NSKKNNPVIQAKELRDEQC
-737 KASTLN
+737 S
-743 DVKCKFSGH
+743 FSGSS
-752 LGKIKIF
+752 GVIKIF

-770 SDKLKSDKKIVFAIC
+770 SDKIKSDKKIVFAIC
-785 LSIVEDKLIY
+785 LSTTEDKLIY

-800 NSDELSASDI
+800 NSDEAPASEI
-810 IKVVNDAFD
+810 IKAMNDAFD

-831 GSSQKGNVEE
+831 GSSQKESVDEI
-841 LVAKLKELFKG
+841 VTKLKGLLKG

>member
-213 KLSPLP
+213 KLSSLP
-219 VKCVDTGMGLERIC
+219 VKCVDTGMGLERMC

-241 NFEIDIF
+241 NFDIDIF
-248 KSLKVTFS
+248 KSLKNLMSKHFT
-256 EMYKNPNDQ
+256 EPNDQ
-265 SLNVLADHIR
+265 SLNVLADHLR
-275 AIYFLMSEDI
+275 AIFFLMAENI
-285 LPSNEGRGYV
+285 MPSNEGRGYV
-295 LRRLIRRAS
+295 LRRLIRRAVRHGYKMGS
-304 RHAEKMD
+304 RD
-311 PALEFPLAL
+311 PFLSQFLTHLENDFKED
-320 HLSRFEFLFKKDFPD
+320 FED
-335 DFLNFDKIKGNLA
+335 DFLKFEKIQKDLLT
-348 KEERLFRKTL
+348 EEQLFFKTL
-358 KVGTKIFEEYI
+358 KTGIEIFEASI
-369 NKSENK
+369 NETDGKQ
-375 ILDGSIA
+375 LDGAIA
-382 FKLHDTYGFPIDL
+382 FKLHDTYGFPVDL
-395 TTSMALEKEFK
+395 TMAMAQERGLK
-406 VDLKGFNALMEK
+406 VDQKGFDKLMKK
-418 QKGSSKSSSKFK
+418 QREGSKSSSMFK
-430 VSDIVFDSKIKN
+430 VLDITIDPKINSEFVGYQEQTAKG
-442 EWNPSWCWGASTPGT
+442 SCV
-457 CIALFD
+457 ALFD
-463 DDGNG
+463 EEGNSVTSLSG
-468 TASITDTG
+468 EG
-476 FAIFDATP
+476 FAIFSKTP
-484 FYAESGGQEGD
+484 FYAESGGQVADIGIFKSTNL
-495 NGSFMGDYAS
+495 NGEILN
-505 GSVSDC
+505 C
-511 KKIGNI
+511 KKVGDF
-517 HLHKISITEG
+517 HLHEVTIAEG
-527 VLELNQEVSL
+527 SLELNADVELIIDSE
-537 YVDRDRREMLMS
+537 RREKIVS

-560 LRKVLGEGVQQ
+560 LRKVLGESVEQR
-571 KGSLVSEDKLRFDFS
+571 GSLVNEEKLRFDFS
-586 HSSKVTDDQIMEIE
+586 HSNKVTDDQIMEIE
-600 DIVNSKIE
+600 DIVNLKIE
-608 GAISTRTEVLPY
+608 EAIDTKTEVLPY
-620 KEALKTGALAFFG
+620 EDALKTGALAFFG
-633 EKYGEKVNV
+633 DKYGEKVRV
-642 VYIGGDFSV
+642 VYINGDFSV
-651 EFCGGTHVNNTSE
+651 EFCGGTHVKNTSE
-664 IEGFAITKET
+664 IGGFAVTNET
-674 SVSSGVRRIEAITG
+674 SVSSGVRRIEAISG
-688 NKYFEE
+688 DKYYKES
-694 AQNALKTLERL
+694 QNALKTLELL

-713 EEVADRVDELLEISK
+713 EKIADRVDELLESLK
-728 NSKKNNKTK
+728 NSKKNNPVIQAKELRDEQC
-737 KASTLN
+737 S
-743 DVKCKFSGH
+743 FSGSS
-752 LGKIKIF
+752 GVIKIF

-785 LSIVEDKLIY
+785 LSTTEDKLIY
-795 IVSSN
+795 IVSSS
-800 NSDELSASDI
+800 NSDEAPASEI
-810 IKVVNDAFD
+810 IKAVNDAFD

-831 GSSQKGNVEE
+831 GSSQKESVDEM
-841 LVAKLKELFKG
+841 VTKLKGLFKG

>member
-213 KLSPLP
+213 KLSSLP
-219 VKCVDTGMGLERIC
+219 VKCVDTGMGLERMC

-241 NFEIDIF
+241 NFDIDIF
-248 KSLKVTFS
+248 KSLKNLMSKHFT
-256 EMYKNPNDQ
+256 EPNDQ
-265 SLNVLADHIR
+265 SLNVLADHLR
-275 AIYFLMSEDI
+275 AIFFLMAENI
-285 LPSNEGRGYV
+285 MPSNEGRGYV
-295 LRRLIRRAS
+295 LRRLIRRAVRHGYKMGS
-304 RHAEKMD
+304 RD
-311 PALEFPLAL
+311 PFLSKFLTHLENDFKED
-320 HLSRFEFLFKKDFPD
+320 FED
-335 DFLNFDKIKGNLA
+335 DFLKFEKIQKDLLT
-348 KEERLFRKTL
+348 EEQLFFKTL
-358 KVGTKIFEEYI
+358 KTGIEIFEASI
-369 NKSENK
+369 NETDGKQ
-375 ILDGSIA
+375 LDGAIA
-382 FKLHDTYGFPIDL
+382 FKLHDTYGFPVDL
-395 TTSMALEKEFK
+395 TMAMAQERGLK
-406 VDLKGFNALMEK
+406 VDQKGFDKLMKK
-418 QKGSSKSSSKFK
+418 QREGSKSSSMFK
-430 VSDIVFDSKIKN
+430 VLDITIDPKINSEFVGYQEQTAKG
-442 EWNPSWCWGASTPGT
+442 SCV
-457 CIALFD
+457 ALFD
-463 DDGNG
+463 KEGNSVTSLSG
-468 TASITDTG
+468 EG
-476 FAIFDATP
+476 FAIFSKTP
-484 FYAESGGQEGD
+484 FYAESGGQVADIGIFKSTNLNAEIL
-495 NGSFMGDYAS
+495 N
-505 GSVSDC
+505 C
-511 KKIGNI
+511 KKVGDF
-517 HLHKISITEG
+517 HLHEISIAEG
-527 VLELNQEVSL
+527 TLELNADVELIIDSE
-537 YVDRDRREMLMS
+537 RREKIVS

-560 LRKVLGEGVQQ
+560 LRKVLGESVEQR
-571 KGSLVSEDKLRFDFS
+571 GSLVNEEKLRFDFS
-586 HSSKVTDDQIMEIE
+586 HSNKVTDDQIMEIE
-600 DIVNSKIE
+600 DIVNLKIE
-608 GAISTRTEVLPY
+608 EAIDTKTEVLPY
-620 KEALKTGALAFFG
+620 EDALKTGALAFFG
-633 EKYGEKVNV
+633 DKYGEKVRV
-642 VYIGGDFSV
+642 VYINGDFSV
-651 EFCGGTHVNNTSE
+651 EFCGGTHVRNTSE
-664 IEGFAITKET
+664 IGGFAVTNET
-674 SVSSGVRRIEAITG
+674 SVSSGVRRIEAISG
-688 NKYFEE
+688 DKYYKES
-694 AQNALKTLERL
+694 QNALKILELL

-713 EEVADRVDELLEISK
+713 EKIADRVDELLESLK
-728 NSKKNNKTK
+728 NSKKNNPVIQAKELRDEQC
-737 KASTLN
+737 S
-743 DVKCKFSGH
+743 FSGSS
-752 LGKIKIF
+752 GVIKIF

-785 LSIVEDKLIY
+785 LSTTEDKLIY
-795 IVSSN
+795 IVSSS
-800 NSDELSASDI
+800 NSDEAPASEI
-810 IKVVNDAFD
+810 IKAVNDAFD

-831 GSSQKGNVEE
+831 GSSQKESVDEM
-841 LVAKLKELFKG
+841 VTKLKGLFKG

>member
-213 KLSPLP
+213 KLSSLP
-219 VKCVDTGMGLERIC
+219 VKCVDTGMGLERMC

-241 NFEIDIF
+241 NFDIDIF
-248 KSLKVTFS
+248 KSLKNLMSKHFT
-256 EMYKNPNDQ
+256 EPNDQ
-265 SLNVLADHIR
+265 SLNVLADHLR
-275 AIYFLMSEDI
+275 AIFFLMAENI
-285 LPSNEGRGYV
+285 MPSNEGRGYV
-295 LRRLIRRAS
+295 LRRLIRRAVRHGYKMGS
-304 RHAEKMD
+304 RD
-311 PALEFPLAL
+311 PFLSQFLTHLENDFKED
-320 HLSRFEFLFKKDFPD
+320 FED
-335 DFLNFDKIKGNLA
+335 DFLKFEKIQKDLLT
-348 KEERLFRKTL
+348 EEQLFFKTL
-358 KVGTKIFEEYI
+358 KTGIEIFEASIKETDG
-369 NKSENK
+369 KQ
-375 ILDGSIA
+375 LDGAIA
-382 FKLHDTYGFPIDL
+382 FKLHDTYGFPVDL
-395 TTSMALEKEFK
+395 TMAMAQERGLK
-406 VDLKGFNALMEK
+406 VDQKGFDKLMKK
-418 QKGSSKSSSKFK
+418 QREGSKSSSMFK
-430 VSDIVFDSKIKN
+430 VLDITIDPKIN
-442 EWNPSWCWGASTPGT
+442 SEFVGYQEQTAEGSCV
-457 CIALFD
+457 ALFD
-463 DDGNG
+463 EEGNSVTSLSG
-468 TASITDTG
+468 EG
-476 FAIFDATP
+476 FAIFSKTP
-484 FYAESGGQEGD
+484 FYAESGGQVADTGIFKSTNLKGEIL
-495 NGSFMGDYAS
+495 N
-505 GSVSDC
+505 C
-511 KKIGNI
+511 KKVGDF
-517 HLHKISITEG
+517 HLHEVTIAEG
-527 VLELNQEVSL
+527 SLELNADVEL
-537 YVDRDRREMLMS
+537 IIDAERREKIVS

-560 LRKVLGEGVQQ
+560 LRKVLGESVEQR
-571 KGSLVSEDKLRFDFS
+571 GSLVNEEKLRFDFS
-586 HSSKVTDDQIMEIE
+586 HSNKVTDDQIMEIE
-600 DIVNSKIE
+600 DIVNLKIE
-608 GAISTRTEVLPY
+608 EAIDTKTEVLPY
-620 KEALKTGALAFFG
+620 EDALKTGALAFFG
-633 EKYGEKVNV
+633 DKYGEKVRV
-642 VYIGGDFSV
+642 VYINGDFSV
-651 EFCGGTHVNNTSE
+651 EFCGGTHVKNTSE
-664 IEGFAITKET
+664 IGGFAVTNET
-674 SVSSGVRRIEAITG
+674 SVSSGVRRIEAISG
-688 NKYFEE
+688 DKYYKES
-694 AQNALKTLERL
+694 QNALKTLELL

-713 EEVADRVDELLEISK
+713 EKIADRVDELLESLK
-728 NSKKNNKTK
+728 NSKKNNPAIQAKELRDEQC
-737 KASTLN
+737 S
-743 DVKCKFSGH
+743 FSGSS
-752 LGKIKIF
+752 GVIKIF

-764 EILRKE
+764 EVLRKE

-785 LSIVEDKLIY
+785 LSTTEDKLIY

-800 NSDELSASDI
+800 NSDEAPASEI
-810 IKVVNDAFD
+810 IKAVNDAFD

-831 GSSQKGNVEE
+831 GSSQKESVDEM
-841 LVAKLKELFKG
+841 VTKLKGLFKG

>member
-120 EDRLWVTVHKDDKES
+120 EDRLWVTVHNDDKES

-213 KLSPLP
+213 KLSSLP
-219 VKCVDTGMGLERIC
+219 VKCVDTGMGLERMC

-241 NFEIDIF
+241 NFDIDIF
-248 KSLKVTFS
+248 KSLKNLMSKHFT
-256 EMYKNPNDQ
+256 EPNDQ
-265 SLNVLADHIR
+265 SLNVLADHLR
-275 AIYFLMSEDI
+275 AIFFLMAENI
-285 LPSNEGRGYV
+285 MPSNEGRGYV
-295 LRRLIRRAS
+295 LRRLIRRAVRHGYKMGS
-304 RHAEKMD
+304 RD
-311 PALEFPLAL
+311 PFLSQFLTHLENDFKED
-320 HLSRFEFLFKKDFPD
+320 FED
-335 DFLNFDKIKGNLA
+335 DFLKFEKIQKDLLT
-348 KEERLFRKTL
+348 EEQLFFKTL
-358 KVGTKIFEEYI
+358 KTGIEIFEASI
-369 NKSENK
+369 NDTAGKQ
-375 ILDGSIA
+375 LDGAIA
-382 FKLHDTYGFPIDL
+382 FNLHDTYGFPVDL
-395 TTSMALEKEFK
+395 TMAMAQERGLK
-406 VDLKGFNALMEK
+406 VDQKGFDKLMKK
-418 QKGSSKSSSKFK
+418 QREGSKSSSMFK
-430 VSDIVFDSKIKN
+430 VLDITIDPKIKS
-442 EWNPSWCWGASTPGT
+442 EFVGYQEQTAKGSCV
-457 CIALFD
+457 ALFD
-463 DDGNG
+463 EEGNSVTSLSG
-468 TASITDTG
+468 EG
-476 FAIFDATP
+476 FAIFSKTP
-484 FYAESGGQEGD
+484 FYAESGGQVADIGIFKSTNL
-495 NGSFMGDYAS
+495 NGEILN
-505 GSVSDC
+505 C
-511 KKIGNI
+511 KKVGDF
-517 HLHKISITEG
+517 HLHEVIIAEG
-527 VLELNQEVSL
+527 SLELNADVELIIDSE
-537 YVDRDRREMLMS
+537 RREKIVS

-560 LRKVLGEGVQQ
+560 LRKVLGESVEQR
-571 KGSLVSEDKLRFDFS
+571 GSLVNEEKLRFDFS
-586 HSSKVTDDQIMEIE
+586 HSNKVTDDQIMEIE
-600 DIVNSKIE
+600 DIVNLKIE
-608 GAISTRTEVLPY
+608 EAIDTKTEVLPY
-620 KEALKTGALAFFG
+620 EDALKTGALAFFG
-633 EKYGEKVNV
+633 DKYGEKVRV
-642 VYIGGDFSV
+642 VYINGDFSV
-651 EFCGGTHVNNTSE
+651 EFCGGTHVKNTSE
-664 IEGFAITKET
+664 IGGFAVTNET
-674 SVSSGVRRIEAITG
+674 SVSSGVRRIEAISG
-688 NKYFEE
+688 DKYYKES
-694 AQNALKTLERL
+694 QNALKTLELL

-713 EEVADRVDELLEISK
+713 EKIADRVDELLESLK
-728 NSKKNNKTK
+728 NSKKNNPVIQAKELRDEQC
-737 KASTLN
+737 S
-743 DVKCKFSGH
+743 FSGSS
-752 LGKIKIF
+752 GVFKIF

-764 EILRKE
+764 EVLRKE
-770 SDKLKSDKKIVFAIC
+770 ADKLKSDKKIVIAIC
-785 LSIVEDKLIY
+785 LSTTEDKLIY

-800 NSDELSASDI
+800 NSDEAPASEI
-810 IKVVNDAFD
+810 IKAMNDAFD
-819 GSGGGRADFAQG
+819 VSGGGRADFAQG
-831 GSSQKGNVEE
+831 GSSQKESVDEI
-841 LVAKLKELFKG
+841 VTKLKGLLKG